1 MNAKIKK
8 FGFPLPI
15 AGASGGSK
23 SPSVPREDPDNLQS
37 SAYVNIIDLIGEG
50 QIGGLV
56 DNVDG
61 DSLTEKE
68 KSIFFDGTRL
78 RHTNGELNFANV
90 SWAERVGLQR
100 QDYIEGFGEGVET
113 PFYKNVQLK
122 SGIPSAFT
130 VSNPNADR
138 VRIIL
143 AVNSLLSTDRSS
155 GDTYGTS
162 VEFQIKLSVNNGPYE
177 ILANKK
183 ITGKTTSRYQRSF
196 SFDLPKKKADGTP
209 ITAWSFQITRTT
221 PDSNSSYLQN
231 TTFFESYSEVELTKF
246 SYPNV
251 ALVATRFSSETF
263 SSIPKRE
270 YLVDGLLIKVPS
282 NRNKDGSYTGPWDGT
297 FKLESSSNPAWILY
311 DLLLSKRYGLGEYIT
326 PEMID
331 ESRLY
336 VIGQYCDQLVDDGF
350 GNKEPRY
357 TINCVINT
365 RVEAYDLIVDI
376 CSAFNGMAYWAGH
389 MVGFTIDAPGTPQ
402 MLFNNTNIVGDFS
415 YQGTSNK
422 DRHSVAVVTWNDP
435 NDDYKQVPEVVED
448 PELIERYGIRK
459 TEVMAFGCTSRGQ
472 AARYGRWLLYS
483 EHQQS
488 ETITFNVGIDA
499 ALLLPGDL
507 IYVQDRDRAGKRFGG
522 RLLDCTAKQ
531 AVLDD
536 LVDFGEFTDLT
547 LVIRLEDGSLAER
560 VIASHTKKTVT
571 VSGHTK
577 EVTVVEWAEALTVM
591 PVKYALWIIKAA
603 ELQPVIAR
611 VVNVAQGEEKGTYNI
626 TAVPHNPNKYQ
637 SIENDLMLDVPPTS
651 ILNSRNQE
659 PPASVEIKSEIITT
673 QNVAKT
679 RLVISWK
686 EAKNAARYEVEWKR
700 NDGNW
705 VKLPQTTSLSIE
717 VEDVYAGAY
726 TARVVA
732 YNLFGARSYPKYST
746 STDVKGKV
754 GKPTNVLSLTTTPL
768 LFGMKLDW
776 VYPAGNSDLSHVVIE
791 VSDRADGSNP
801 RLLGNVSYP
810 TNTLTIQGL
819 QGGLDQWYRTKTVDK
834 SGNESDWSNFVK
846 GTTGNDPDQVLDL
859 ISGQIGESDLATEL
873 QGKIENSVTVS
884 EAAKIVADNAQ
895 TAATNAQTA
904 ATDAKTAASEAQKA
918 ASSAQTQASSA
929 QQIASEASATAANA
943 KNAADQAVTAATSAS
958 NVATTAKNAADTA
971 KAMADSASTAA
982 AKANTT
988 ATNAQTTADN
998 AAAAASKV
1006 ASDLTSSTNQL
1017 NQKIAD
1023 EANAR
1028 TTAISK
1034 LNDGL
1039 TTETSQR
1046 KSEDA
1051 ALLSNIET
1059 YKSSTNG
1066 TLSSL
1071 QTQINTNATN
1081 TSANTSKITSLDSRL
1096 TTNEG
1101 KTADAINAAAAA
1113 QQTANTAVI
1122 NSAATASALTSLKS
1136 ELSTGK
1142 GINNIIA
1149 PFSDP
1154 QELSPYVIGASRTV
1168 ALINSPM
1175 RINGKAYDVT
1185 FNAVA
1190 GSIYFGSS
1198 SVSTV
1203 NTAAAGVVSGGKR
1216 YMLSAYLKNIDPTKQ
1231 AEVYFTLHWFRRTS
1245 EGAYSATQTVLVNQ
1259 ATNNTRVTPSNEGG
1273 TVSCKA
1279 VTAPVDAV
1287 AFAIICAGNSV
1298 YNVAGS
1304 RILIDMLMLE
1314 EVVGV
1319 DVPAS
1324 TWTAGPTDLSAI
1336 KSALDANASAINNLK
1351 TRVTN
1356 AEGVITSQGDSITQ
1370 LNNSV
1375 TSINGELTKKADATA
1390 LNSLSNRVTTAEG
1403 QISSQGS
1410 AIVSLKNDLVA
1421 ANNAISTKADSS
1433 ALNSLDSKVTSIDG
1447 KVASNASA
1455 ITSLKSELSTGKGA
1469 NLLIA
1474 PYSDPQV
1481 VPYTLSNTGVEVSLV
1496 DSVLRTGKAYN
1507 FKNVTSNV
1515 GNYVYIG
1522 QYSNGKQAPVAVR
1535 GGSKLLFSFYAKS
1548 DVAGFIGR
1556 FALRVFNQS
1565 GANVQVVTLLWTSTQ
1580 AQNVSFTTDLVK
1592 YTLYLSSPIHADG
1605 VTASILLYTGGASS
1619 TSLTPAGAI
1628 LTMDKLM
1635 IEEYVGDNKEASPW
1649 VVGSADLNGIYN
1661 SLDASASA
1669 INNLTTRMANAEGS
1683 ITSQSNS
1690 ITSLRNDLATTN
1702 NVVSKKA
1709 DASALTSLDTKVTS
1723 IDGRVT
1729 NNTSAVTALQGRVT
1743 TVENGLSTKA
1753 DASALNNYYTKTE
1766 ADSAT
1771 SGAIDKFNSQLT
1783 IGGVNVVANS
1793 EAPRTSTAATN
1804 REYLLYERSAELKAF
1819 YDENLEKPITIS
1831 FEMSVPVAGPV
1842 QVYSS
1847 NGSAH
1852 QFVTSVNAVIVN
1864 QFAKYSVTVSP
1875 KAHTASTTVS
1885 TIEFYGTYGTGRIPT
1900 IRKLQIEAGTKATA
1914 WSPSPRDTKAAIDAN
1929 ASAIQTTQ
1937 TKVDNID
1944 GRLTTATDSITSLN
1958 SRMSAAEGNINS
1970 ANTAVGGL
1978 STRMTSAE
1986 GKITNQGDSIAA
1998 LQNSVSSIS
2007 GTLANKA
2014 DSSAV
2019 NNLTS
2024 RVETA
2029 EGKISSQSGQITSLS
2044 NSLDLTNS
2052 NLNDV
2057 NVLARLLSLGKPLRD
2072 DPTFKSTTGGL
2083 AAYALQSGSSFTRQA
2098 KSTDNPMDS
2107 AYEMLLRATTTLG
2120 SGWYPNNPTVNGGP
2134 NKAFLVKQVIKM
2146 PSGQKLAAFNNP
2158 LGAGGYVR
2166 ILGNAEGTGKFETYY
2181 SVIQCGPDA
2190 NTAIQGH
2197 FRVINSSNPPVPS
2210 ASNPVDVI
2218 LASYE
2223 VFDVTAVNDTI
2234 PKAYSNAIAANANA
2248 INTLSNT
2255 VSQQGNTITSHSNS
2269 ITQLNN
2275 SISSING
2282 ALSSKADASALQSL
2296 DSKVTLIDG
2305 KVTSNSSALTA
2316 LQSSFDGLP
2325 NQGVNLLGPEISNPV
2340 EKPTNWTSGLP
2351 FEIIQ
2356 SPDTV
2361 NVRAF
2366 QFTMPASSGNGT
2378 YFNIGGGQVPRQWLT
2393 EGKYIFSFVAKT
2405 VGGTPP
2411 HAIEWQLYN
2420 VDSTRLRFNITAT
2433 LTRYSGVFTVPA
2445 GGAAACMLLIGNPTG
2460 KPAGQVINIERMML
2474 ERQVGNNTT
2483 PSAWIAG
2490 SDPTGMILS
2499 TQAKATDLFNTATSQ
2514 NAATAGRVTSLESRM
2529 TTTEGNLNKK
2539 ADASALQNLDTKITN
2554 VDGKVTSNTNA
2565 ITALSSTL
2573 SNATSS
2579 ISMNAGNA
2587 QGDWTFF
2594 NTSGEY
2600 SIVAQADGQAGRV
2613 IQLGNNA
2620 GNDIVWMHPNNFIP
2634 FDATKT
2640 YRLRVRYRRRAGN
2653 GTIYVGVSQKTPD
2666 KALYV
2671 TTANALSGD
2680 MGSSNYVVNAHAPAI
2695 DEWQEIV
2702 AYIKGR
2708 SAGAASGSGSKTSP
2722 RTVSQQ
2728 AGFITP
2734 MFIANYSAQ
2743 TGIVELDYLILEDAE
2758 AIVANDANASAI
2770 SALDTKVSEV
2780 DGRLTTATNS
2790 ITSLNS
2796 RMSAAEGN
2804 ISAANSALSGLSTRM
2819 TAAENGLTNQSNAI
2833 TNLSNSLT
2841 VTTNTANAALP
2852 KIQGGTGA
2860 AKLFRGVLV
2869 WQQNGANLTGNI
2881 VIQTPITFT
2890 GKMFRLSLTG
2900 YNYLA
2905 AKNEINLN
2913 IGGYAYSGTS
2923 LLQHGV
2929 VNSGTMPIR
2938 VRMGIRNGTV
2948 VVILT
2953 SQAPGAYWQ
2962 YPKFNID
2969 AEIGYTTP
2977 PDSWSEGW
2985 SASFMAEADLA
2996 SNGISAIIEPSLLDI
3011 STTLNATASA
3021 ISNLTNTVSQ
3031 QGDTITSHSNSITTL
3046 TNKITNNDLSNLVL
3060 NPDFVDPKSD
3070 WTSGVIVDA
3079 TDAAP
3084 NPPSAKALRLNNRD
3098 SYYGPF
3104 VKCNVGDMFYV
3115 SAWFATPNTSA
3126 TASAV
3131 LGFNTRNSAGTY
3143 TWYSVAIKSTD
3154 KNAWGMVEGYFTVPN
3169 GMVDIRP
3176 WLQVSIAASEAAGQQ
3191 WHVTNIQVRNITGNK
3206 KLATDLQATSSALST
3221 LDSKVTNID
3230 GRVTSAS
3237 NNIVSLNNSVTNI
3250 NATLAQKADATALN
3264 SLSNRV
3270 TNAEGNI
3277 TSQGNSITS
3286 LTNSLAVS
3294 GKGGTNLL
3302 IKSNVVGLYDGVSYP
3317 HHTYKLGE
3325 DWEIGAKY
3333 TLIWCAEH
3341 KRGTGDNNSYLAVY
3355 AGGGSQTLQSIVNT
3369 DGKVISKVTFVK
3381 NSAVASGPIIHFYMI
3396 NRPTADKGTIG
3407 TVYWAVLVKG
3417 DVLTTDAWI
3426 PSPYDYIPDS
3436 NANAAAITNLTNT
3449 VTQQGNTLT
3458 SHTNSITSLNNSIT
3472 SINGILNTK
3481 ANTSAVSDLDSR
3493 VTDAEG
3499 KITANTSSIT
3509 SLTANLKSTSNGITM
3524 SASIDVDPDSEWI
3537 YWTKNGE
3544 VARADDTT
3552 ALGGKVYRFGNNAG
3566 NDHVNA
3572 RSKAKLPFDQN
3583 KTYRIRARYR
3593 RVSGTGTIYC
3603 AVFGIAK
3610 DGVSHVNSSNTVT
3623 TDAGSSNYFV
3633 SNQAPA
3639 LNVWQ
3644 EVTAYVK
3651 GRAAGAATGGW
3662 TLDNPRQLPN
3672 ATAFISVQFLANYS
3686 NAAGITELDYLI
3698 IEDADAIAANDATAK
3713 ALSSLDTR
3721 VTTAEGK
3728 ITSQGNSIT
3737 QLNNSITTINGT
3749 LATKA
3754 DSSALTNLA
3763 NRVTTT
3769 EGAITSQGSS
3779 ITSLNASVNGLLKD
3793 VAVSDTRSTNQP
3805 PSWYW
3810 SNYPLRIVRE
3820 FKQASV
3826 LGLTG
3831 MGTYV
3836 SLETYVYW
3844 TDASGGPIIQI
3855 ARGTD
3860 SKLTAERRSTSTS
3873 TWGSWTQDIKT
3884 LTDGLANKA
3893 EASALSSLD
3902 AKVSTIDGKV
3912 STQATSITNLQT
3924 TVGGHTASIQSQQQ
3938 SIDGL
3943 KSRATLK
3950 LQSGN
3955 LIGGVGIENDS
3966 KTVDFIIQANKFA
3979 IAPPSDAAAGSVAP
3993 KYAFVYQPT
4002 ATTLPNGTV
4011 VPAGLYLDN
4020 ASIGY
4025 INAEK
4030 INASSLSALSANLG
4044 TLTTLKDPTKP
4055 NGARMVMTGSLTT
4068 VYDDNNVARIRLGIW

>member
-1 MNAKIKK
+1 MAIVKGAKKGKGEARKPVVAPDSAQSKTYIKILY
-8 FGFPLPI
+8 GL
-15 AGASGGSK
+15 
-23 SPSVPREDPDNLQS
+23 
-37 SAYVNIIDLIGEG
+37 GEG
-50 QIGGLV
+50 EIEGLA
-56 DNVDG
+56 NG
-61 DSLTEKE
+61 NQ
-68 KSIFFDGTRL
+68 SIFLEGTPLQDANGNLNYSNVKLDFRKG
-78 RHTNGELNFANV
+78 TND
-90 SWAERVGLQR
+90 
-100 QDYIEGFGEGVET
+100 QDYIEGFPSVESET
-113 PFYKNVQLK
+113 AVDVELK
-122 SGIPSAFT
+122 SGAPWVRAF
-130 VSNPNADR
+130 NNIDLDA
-138 VRIIL
+138 VRIRL
-143 AVNSLLSTDRSS
+143 KWGPLRQQDSSTGDVS
-155 GDTYGTS
+155 GITIEYAIDIQTDGGAWTEVLKTKISDKTS
-162 VEFQIKLSVNNGPYE
+162 ANYE
-177 ILANKK
+177 RAHRI
-183 ITGKTTSRYQRSF
+183 
-196 SFDLPKKKADGTP
+196 DLPKADSGWLIRVRRITP
-209 ITAWSFQITRTT
+209 
-221 PDSNSSYLQN
+221 NS
-231 TTFFESYSEVELTKF
+231 TSEFVSDKMYVEAFTEVVDAKLR
-246 SYPNV
+246 YPNT
-251 ALVATRFSSETF
+251 ALLGLQYDAETF
-263 SSIPKRE
+263 GNVAKLAVDLKGRLL
-270 YLVDGLLIKVPS
+270 LVPT
-282 NRNKDGSYTGPWDGT
+282 NYNPQTRQYTGIWDGT
-297 FKLESSSNPAWILY
+297 FKRAYTNNPAWIYY
-311 DLLLSKRYGLGEYIT
+311 DLCTNDRYGLGNRLT
-326 PEMID
+326 PFMID
-331 ESRLY
+331 KWSLYRLA
-336 VIGQYCDQLVDDGF
+336 QYCDQSVSDGL
-350 GNKEPRY
+350 GGQEPRFTCNVY
-357 TINCVINT
+357 IQNA
-365 RVEAYDLIVDI
+365 ED
-376 CSAFNGMAYWAGH
+376 AFSILMKLAG
-389 MVGFTIDAPGTPQ
+389 VFRAIAFWD
-402 MLFNNTNIVGDFS
+402 
-415 YQGTSNK
+415 GTSIICDADIPQDTYFTYTRANVVGGVFEYSGTRAR
-422 DRHSVAVVTWNDP
+422 DRHNVVKVAWDNP
-435 NDDYKQVPEVVED
+435 ANHY
-448 PELIERYGIRK
+448 K
-459 TEVMAFGCTSRGQ
+459 TEYEFVRDENAIAESGQVRILELDAWGCTSRGQ
-472 AARYGRWLLYS
+472 AQRAGHWALKS
-483 EHQQS
+483 EQK
-488 ETITFNVGIDA
+488 ETRTVSFKVGLDGHIP
-499 ALLLPGDL
+499 LPGRVIEIADELFAGRANGGRVSKISADL
-507 IYVQDRDRAGKRFGG
+507 KSITIDRD
-522 RLLDCTAKQ
+522 D
-531 AVLDD
+531 
-536 LVDFGEFTDLT
+536 
-547 LVIRLEDGSLAER
+547 
-560 VIASHTKKTVT
+560 VIA
-571 VSGHTK
+571 
-577 EVTVVEWAEALTVM
+577 
-591 PVKYALWIIKAA
+591 KA
-603 ELQPVIAR
+603 
-611 VVNVAQGEEKGTYNI
+611 G
-626 TAVPHNPNKYQ
+626 
-637 SIENDLMLDVPPTS
+637 D
-651 ILNSRNQE
+651 
-659 PPASVEIKSEIITT
+659 
-673 QNVAKT
+673 
-679 RLVISWK
+679 RLVINGENGKAQTRIVQSISGRVITVTLPFDENSIAVQNVWVLDAQDLATMKFRVISISQEEKHQFSITALQYNPQKFDEIDNGAFFEDAPISIINPSIQEPVKDVLITTESRVDQGINITTMIVSWMQ
-686 EAKNAARYEVEWKR
+686 AKGAVKYLVEWRKD
-700 NDGNW
+700 DGSW
-705 VKLPQTTSLSIE
+705 IRLPQTGNNSVE
-717 VEDVYAGAY
+717 VPGVYSGQY
-726 TARVVA
+726 QARVTAISAFEIASLPV
-732 YNLFGARSYPKYST
+732 T
-746 STDVKGKV
+746 S
-754 GKPTNVLSLTTTPL
+754 SLTEITGKQGLPPKIAFIRATGI

-776 VYPAGNSDLSHVVIE
+776 GFPPTGAKDTAYTEIE
-791 VSDRADGSNP
+791 VSPDGINNIAQ
-801 RLLGNVSYP
+801 LGLFAYP
-810 TNTLTIQGL
+810 TTTTTIQGL
-819 QGGLDQWYRTKTVDK
+819 QPNLRQFYRGRLIDRI
-834 SGNESDWSNFVK
+834 GNVGPWSEWVN
-846 GTTGNDPDQVLDL
+846 GTTTADPEAVLDL
-859 ISGQIGESDLATEL
+859 ISGHINESDLAQEL
-873 QGKIENSVTVS
+873 QGKIENSVDVS
-884 EAAKIVADNAQ
+884 EAAQAAANNAQAVASSAQ
-895 TAATNAQTA
+895 TAANNAQA
-904 ATDAKTAASEAQKA
+904 VASEAKTAASSAQSA
-918 ASSAQTQASSA
+918 ATTAQTQASSA
-929 QQIASEASATAANA
+929 QKIANDASVIATNA
-943 KNAADQAVTAATSAS
+943 KNTADQAAEDASSAI
-958 NVATTAKNAADTA
+958 
-971 KAMADSASTAA
+971 TAA
-982 AKANTT
+982 AEAKTTATNANTT
-988 ATNAQTTADN
+988 ATNAQTTANN
-998 AAAAASKV
+998 ASSAASKV
-1006 ASDLTSSTNQL
+1006 ASDLTTSTNQL
-1017 NQKIAD
+1017 NKKIAD
-1023 EANAR
+1023 ETDAR
-1028 TTAISK
+1028 TAAISK

-1051 ALLSNIET
+1051 ALLNNIET

-1081 TSANTSKITSLDSRL
+1081 TSANTSKISSLDSRL

-1101 KTADAINAAAAA
+1101 KTADAINAAATA
-1113 QQTANTAVI
+1113 QQTANTAVT
-1122 NSAATASALTSLKS
+1122 NAAAAASAVTALKS

-1154 QELSPYVIGASRTV
+1154 QELSPYIIGASRTV
-1168 ALINSPM
+1168 ALVKSPM
-1175 RINGKAYDVT
+1175 RIKGNAYDVT

-1198 SVSTV
+1198 SLATV
-1203 NTAAAGVVSGGKR
+1203 NTAAAGIVSGGKR
-1216 YMLSAYLKNIDPTKQ
+1216 YMLSAYLKNLDATKQ
-1231 AEVYFTLHWFRRTS
+1231 ADVYFTLHWFKRAADGTFTS
-1245 EGAYSATQTVLVNQ
+1245 SQSVLLNQ
-1259 ATNNTRVTPSNEGG
+1259 STNNTRVTPSNDGG
-1273 TVSCKA
+1273 TISCKA
-1279 VTAPVDAV
+1279 VAAPPDAV
-1287 AFAIICAGNSV
+1287 AFAVICSGNGV

-1336 KSALDANASAINNLK
+1336 KSALDANASAISK
-1351 TRVTN
+1351 IDTRVTN
-1356 AEGVITSQGDSITQ
+1356 AEGTISSQGNSITQ

-1390 LNSLSNRVTTAEG
+1390 LNALTNRVSTAEG
-1403 QISSQGS
+1403 TISSQGNS
-1410 AIVSLKNDLVA
+1410 ITSLRNDL
-1421 ANNAISTKADSS
+1421 NATNDKVSSKADSS

-1447 KVASNASA
+1447 
-1455 ITSLKSELSTGKGA
+1455 
-1469 NLLIA
+1469 
-1474 PYSDPQV
+1474 
-1481 VPYTLSNTGVEVSLV
+1481 
-1496 DSVLRTGKAYN
+1496 R
-1507 FKNVTSNV
+1507 VTSNT
-1515 GNYVYIG
+1515 
-1522 QYSNGKQAPVAVR
+1522 SAVTSLQGR
-1535 GGSKLLFSFYAKS
+1535 VST
-1548 DVAGFIGR
+1548 VEAG
-1556 FALRVFNQS
+1556 
-1565 GANVQVVTLLWTSTQ
+1565 
-1580 AQNVSFTTDLVK
+1580 
-1592 YTLYLSSPIHADG
+1592 LSS
-1605 VTASILLYTGGASS
+1605 
-1619 TSLTPAGAI
+1619 
-1628 LTMDKLM
+1628 
-1635 IEEYVGDNKEASPW
+1635 
-1649 VVGSADLNGIYN
+1649 
-1661 SLDASASA
+1661 
-1669 INNLTTRMANAEGS
+1669 
-1683 ITSQSNS
+1683 
-1690 ITSLRNDLATTN
+1690 
-1702 NVVSKKA
+1702 KA
-1709 DASALTSLDTKVTS
+1709 DASALS
-1723 IDGRVT
+1723 
-1729 NNTSAVTALQGRVT
+1729 
-1743 TVENGLSTKA
+1743 
-1753 DASALNNYYTKTE
+1753 NYYTKTE
-1766 ADSAT
+1766 ADAAT
-1771 SGAIDKFNSQLT
+1771 SGAINSFNSQLT

-1804 REYLLYERSAELKAF
+1804 KEYLLYERSAELKAF
-1819 YDENLEKPITIS
+1819 YDENLDKPITIS
-1831 FEMSVPVAGPV
+1831 FEMSVPVVGSV

-1852 QFVTSVNAVIVN
+1852 TFATNVNAVIAN
-1864 QFAKYSVTVSP
+1864 QFIKYAVTVTP

-1944 GRLTTATDSITSLN
+1944 GRLTTATDSITSLG
-1958 SRMSAAEGNINS
+1958 SRMTTAEGNITGTN
-1970 ANTAVGGL
+1970 NAVNGL
-1978 STRMTSAE
+1978 STRMATAE
-1986 GKITNQGDSIAA
+1986 GKITNQSDSITS
-1998 LQNSVSSIS
+1998 LQNSVSSINS
-2007 GTLANKA
+2007 TLANKA

-2019 NNLTS
+2019 SNLTS
-2024 RVETA
+2024 RVTAA
-2029 EGKISSQSGQITSLS
+2029 EGNITSQSGQIATLN
-2044 NSLDLTNS
+2044 NSLTTTN
-2052 NLNDV
+2052 NTLNDV
-2057 NVLARLLSLGKPLRD
+2057 NALARLLSLGKPLRD
-2072 DPTFKSTTGGL
+2072 DPTFKTTSSGGL
-2083 AAYALQSGSSFTRQA
+2083 SAYVFPAGTSWVKQA
-2098 KSTDNPMDS
+2098 KSTDNPTDS
-2107 AYEMLLRATTTLG
+2107 TSEMLIRATQALG
-2120 SGWYPNNPTVNGGP
+2120 GGWYPTAPTLVLTA
-2134 NKAFLVKQVIKM
+2134 NKTFLIKQIIKM
-2146 PSGQKLAAFNNP
+2146 PVGTKLLAVGNAT
-2158 LGAGGYVR
+2158 GTGGYIK
-2166 ILGNAEGTGKFETYY
+2166 ILGNDLGTGKFETYY
-2181 SVIQCGPDA
+2181 TVVQGGTDVA
-2190 NTAIQGH
+2190 NTIQGH
-2197 FRVINSSNPPVPS
+2197 NRVVNAANPPVPS
-2210 ASNPVDVI
+2210 TTSPVDVI

-2234 PKAYSNAIAANANA
+2234 PKAYSDSIAANASA
-2248 INTLSNT
+2248 ISNLT
-2255 VSQQGNTITSHSNS
+2255 NSVTQQGNTITSHSNS

-2275 SISSING
+2275 SITSING
-2282 ALSSKADASALQSL
+2282 SLSNKADASALQSL

-2340 EKPTNWTSGLP
+2340 EKPNWISGLP
-2351 FEIIQ
+2351 FEVIQ

-2366 QFTMPASSGNGT
+2366 QFTMPANASSGT

-2393 EGKYIFSFVAKT
+2393 EGTYIFSFVAKT

-2411 HAIEWQLYN
+2411 YPIDWVMYN
-2420 VDSTRLRFNITAT
+2420 VSTARQRFNITET
-2433 LTRYSGVFTVPA
+2433 LTRYSAVFTVPA
-2445 GGAAACMLLIGNPTG
+2445 GGAAACMLLYGNPAG

-2474 ERQVGNNTT
+2474 ERQVGTNTT
-2483 PSAWIAG
+2483 PSTWIAG
-2490 SDPTGMILS
+2490 SDPTGMIIS
-2499 TQAKATDLFNTATSQ
+2499 TQAKATDLFNTATNQ
-2514 NAATAGRVTSLESRM
+2514 NSATANRVTSLESRM
-2529 TTTEGNLNKK
+2529 TTTEGNLTKK
-2539 ADASALQNLDTKITN
+2539 ADASALQNLDTKVSNI
-2554 VDGKVTSNTNA
+2554 DGKVTSNTNA

-2587 QGDWTFF
+2587 LADWTFF
-2594 NTSGEY
+2594 NTLGEY

-2640 YRLRVRYRRRAGN
+2640 YRLRARYRRRAGT
-2653 GTIYVGVSQKTPD
+2653 GTIYLGVSQKTPD
-2666 KALYV
+2666 KAQYV
-2671 TTANALSGD
+2671 TTANALSND

-2758 AIVANDANASAI
+2758 AIAGNDANATAI
-2770 SALDTKVSEV
+2770 STLDTKVSDI

-2790 ITSLNS
+2790 ITSLGS
-2796 RMSAAEGN
+2796 RMNTAEGN
-2804 ISAANSALSGLSTRM
+2804 ISAANTALSGLSTRM
-2819 TAAENGLTNQSNAI
+2819 TSAENSLTNQSNAI

-2841 VTTNTANAALP
+2841 ATTNTANAALP

-2869 WQQNGANLTGNI
+2869 WQQNGVNLTGNI

-2890 GKMFRLSLTG
+2890 NKMFRLALSG

-2905 AKNEINLN
+2905 GKNEINLN
-2913 IGGYAYSGTS
+2913 IGGYAYTGTS

-2938 VRMGIRNGTV
+2938 VRMGVRNGTV
-2948 VVILT
+2948 VIILT

-2962 YPKFNID
+2962 YPKFNLD

-2977 PDSWSEGW
+2977 PDDWINGW
-2985 SASFMAEADLA
+2985 SASLVAEADLV

-3031 QGDTITSHSNSITTL
+3031 QGNTITSQSNSITTL

-3084 NPPSAKALRLNNRD
+3084 NPPSPKALRLNNRD

-3115 SAWFATPNTSA
+3115 SAWFATPNTSVI
-3126 TASAV
+3126 ASAV

-3143 TWYSVAIKSTD
+3143 TWYSVAVKSTD

-3169 GMVDIRP
+3169 GMVEIRP

-3458 SHTNSITSLNNSIT
+3458 SHTNSITSLDNSIT

-3593 RVSGTGTIYC
+3593 RVSGTGTVYC

-3644 EVTAYVK
+3644 EVTVYVK

-3672 ATAFISVQFLANYS
+3672 ATAFISVQFLANYP

-3749 LATKA
+3749 LSSKA

-3763 NRVTTT
+3763 NRVTTA
-3769 EGAITSQGSS
+3769 ENSITSQGSS
-3779 ITSLNASVNGLLKD
+3779 ITSLNSSVSGILKD
-3793 VAVSDTRSTNQP
+3793 IEVTDTRSTNQP

-3810 SNYPLRIVRE
+3810 SNYPKRIVRE
-3820 FKQASV
+3820 FKQASTI
-3826 LGLTG
+3826 GLSG

-3836 SLETYVYW
+3836 SLETYVYYS
-3844 TDASGGPIIQI
+3844 DATGGPIIQI

-3873 TWGSWTQDIKT
+3873 TWGTWVQDIKAIS
-3884 LTDGLANKA
+3884 DGLANKA

-3902 AKVSTIDGKV
+3902 SKVSVIDGKV
-3912 STQATSITNLQT
+3912 STQASSITTLQT
-3924 TVGGHTASIQSQQQ
+3924 TVGGNTASIQSQQQ

-3943 KSRATLK
+3943 KARATLK

-3955 LIGGVGIENDS
+3955 LVGGVGIENDS
-3966 KTVDFIIQANKFA
+3966 KTVDFIIQANRFA
-3979 IAPPSDAAAGSVAP
+3979 IGAPSDVTGTVTP
-3993 KYAFVYQPT
+3993 KYAFAYQSTP
-4002 ATTLPNGTV
+4002 TTLPNGTV
-4011 VPAGLYLDN
+4011 IPAGLYLDN

-4025 INAEK
+4025 INASR
-4030 INASSLSALSANLG
+4030 IWADNLSAISADLG
-4044 TLTTLKDPTKP
+4044 TIKVKNANIEDGAIDTLKIKDEAVTVPIGVKAIDVKTITTFAGGVTSGQPNNDFNNHLAAWENHIGTLLQVTLNRSGGKVRLDASVNICTPTF
-4055 NGARMVMTGSLTT
+4055 GAFSVSDGRGNPIAANDRAMASFYISIYKNGSLIGRGSLGANIETGNINVNFNGT
-4068 VYDDNNVARIRLGIW
+4068 AVIVSAIDDNSTIGNVTYTLKAGFARQEGVNIPLNVESRSNFMITSRTLSVIEMKK

>member
-1 MNAKIKK
+1 MAIVKGAKKGKGEARKPVVAPDSAQSKTYIKILY
-8 FGFPLPI
+8 GL
-15 AGASGGSK
+15 
-23 SPSVPREDPDNLQS
+23 
-37 SAYVNIIDLIGEG
+37 GEG
-50 QIGGLV
+50 EIEGLA
-56 DNVDG
+56 NG
-61 DSLTEKE
+61 NQ
-68 KSIFFDGTRL
+68 SIFLEGTPLQDANGNLNYSNVKLDFRKG
-78 RHTNGELNFANV
+78 TND
-90 SWAERVGLQR
+90 
-100 QDYIEGFGEGVET
+100 QDYIEGFPSVESET
-113 PFYKNVQLK
+113 AVDVELK
-122 SGIPSAFT
+122 SGAPWVRAF
-130 VSNPNADR
+130 NNIDLDA
-138 VRIIL
+138 VRIRL
-143 AVNSLLSTDRSS
+143 KWGPLRQQDSSTGDVS
-155 GDTYGTS
+155 GITIEYAIDIQTDGGAWTEVLKTKISDKTS
-162 VEFQIKLSVNNGPYE
+162 ANYE
-177 ILANKK
+177 RAHRI
-183 ITGKTTSRYQRSF
+183 
-196 SFDLPKKKADGTP
+196 DLPKADSGWLIRVRRITP
-209 ITAWSFQITRTT
+209 
-221 PDSNSSYLQN
+221 NS
-231 TTFFESYSEVELTKF
+231 TSEFVSDKMYVEAFTEVVDAKLR
-246 SYPNV
+246 YPNT
-251 ALVATRFSSETF
+251 ALLGLQYDAETF
-263 SSIPKRE
+263 GNVAKLAVDLKGRLL
-270 YLVDGLLIKVPS
+270 LVPT
-282 NRNKDGSYTGPWDGT
+282 NYNPQTRQYTGIWDGT
-297 FKLESSSNPAWILY
+297 FKRAYTNNPAWIYY
-311 DLLLSKRYGLGEYIT
+311 DLCTNDRYGLGNRLT
-326 PEMID
+326 PFMID
-331 ESRLY
+331 KWSLYRLA
-336 VIGQYCDQLVDDGF
+336 QYCDQSVSDGL
-350 GNKEPRY
+350 GGQEPRFTCNVY
-357 TINCVINT
+357 IQNA
-365 RVEAYDLIVDI
+365 ED
-376 CSAFNGMAYWAGH
+376 AFSILMKLAG
-389 MVGFTIDAPGTPQ
+389 VFRAIAFWD
-402 MLFNNTNIVGDFS
+402 
-415 YQGTSNK
+415 GTSIICDADIPQDTYFTYTRANVVGGVFEYSGTRAR
-422 DRHSVAVVTWNDP
+422 DRHNVVKVAWDNP
-435 NDDYKQVPEVVED
+435 ANHY
-448 PELIERYGIRK
+448 K
-459 TEVMAFGCTSRGQ
+459 TEYEFVRDENAIAESGQVRILELDAWGCTSRGQ
-472 AARYGRWLLYS
+472 AQRAGHWALKS
-483 EHQQS
+483 EQK
-488 ETITFNVGIDA
+488 ETRTVSFKVGLDGHIP
-499 ALLLPGDL
+499 LPGRVIEIADELFAGRANGGRVSKISADL
-507 IYVQDRDRAGKRFGG
+507 KSITIDRD
-522 RLLDCTAKQ
+522 D
-531 AVLDD
+531 
-536 LVDFGEFTDLT
+536 
-547 LVIRLEDGSLAER
+547 
-560 VIASHTKKTVT
+560 VIA
-571 VSGHTK
+571 
-577 EVTVVEWAEALTVM
+577 
-591 PVKYALWIIKAA
+591 KA
-603 ELQPVIAR
+603 
-611 VVNVAQGEEKGTYNI
+611 G
-626 TAVPHNPNKYQ
+626 
-637 SIENDLMLDVPPTS
+637 D
-651 ILNSRNQE
+651 
-659 PPASVEIKSEIITT
+659 
-673 QNVAKT
+673 
-679 RLVISWK
+679 RLVINGENGKAQTRIVQSISGRVITVTLPFDENSIAVQNVWVLDAQDLATMKFRVISISQEEKHQFSITALQYNPQKFDEIDNGAFFEDAPISIINPSIQEPVKDVLITTESRVDQGINITTMIVSWMQ
-686 EAKNAARYEVEWKR
+686 AKGAVKYLVEWRKD
-700 NDGNW
+700 DGSW
-705 VKLPQTTSLSIE
+705 IRLPQTGNNSVE
-717 VEDVYAGAY
+717 VPGVYSGQY
-726 TARVVA
+726 QARVTAISAFEIASLPV
-732 YNLFGARSYPKYST
+732 T
-746 STDVKGKV
+746 S
-754 GKPTNVLSLTTTPL
+754 SLTEITGKQGLPPKIAFIRATGI

-776 VYPAGNSDLSHVVIE
+776 GFPPTGAKDTAYTEIE
-791 VSDRADGSNP
+791 VSPDGINNIAQ
-801 RLLGNVSYP
+801 LGLFAYP
-810 TNTLTIQGL
+810 TTTTTIQGL
-819 QGGLDQWYRTKTVDK
+819 QPNLRQFYRGRLIDRI
-834 SGNESDWSNFVK
+834 GNVGPWSEWVN
-846 GTTGNDPDQVLDL
+846 GTTTADPEAVLDL
-859 ISGQIGESDLATEL
+859 ISGHINESDLAQEL
-873 QGKIENSVTVS
+873 QGKIENSVDVS
-884 EAAKIVADNAQ
+884 EAAQAAANNAQAVASSAQ
-895 TAATNAQTA
+895 TAANNAQA
-904 ATDAKTAASEAQKA
+904 VASEAKTAASSAQSA
-918 ASSAQTQASSA
+918 ATTAQTQASSA
-929 QQIASEASATAANA
+929 QKIANDASVIATNA
-943 KNAADQAVTAATSAS
+943 KNTADQAAEDASSAI
-958 NVATTAKNAADTA
+958 
-971 KAMADSASTAA
+971 TAA
-982 AKANTT
+982 AEAKTTATNANTT
-988 ATNAQTTADN
+988 ATNAQTTANN
-998 AAAAASKV
+998 ASSAASKV
-1006 ASDLTSSTNQL
+1006 ASDLTTSTNQL
-1017 NQKIAD
+1017 NKKIAD
-1023 EANAR
+1023 ETDAR
-1028 TTAISK
+1028 TAAISK

-1051 ALLSNIET
+1051 ALLNNIET

-1081 TSANTSKITSLDSRL
+1081 TSANTSKISSLDSRL

-1101 KTADAINAAAAA
+1101 KTADAINAAATA
-1113 QQTANTAVI
+1113 QQTANTAVT
-1122 NSAATASALTSLKS
+1122 NAAAAASAVTSLKS

-1154 QELSPYVIGASRTV
+1154 QELSPYIIGASRTV
-1168 ALINSPM
+1168 ALVKSPM
-1175 RINGKAYDVT
+1175 RIKGNAYDVT

-1198 SVSTV
+1198 SLATV

-1216 YMLSAYLKNIDPTKQ
+1216 YMLSAYLKNLDATKQ
-1231 AEVYFTLHWFRRTS
+1231 ADVYFTLHWFKRAANGTFTAS
-1245 EGAYSATQTVLVNQ
+1245 QSVLLNQ
-1259 ATNNTRVTPSNEGG
+1259 ATNNTRVTPSNDGG
-1273 TVSCKA
+1273 TISCKA
-1279 VTAPVDAV
+1279 VAAPPDAV
-1287 AFAIICAGNSV
+1287 AFAVICSGNGV

-1336 KSALDANASAINNLK
+1336 KSALDANASAISK
-1351 TRVTN
+1351 IDTRVTN
-1356 AEGVITSQGDSITQ
+1356 AEGTITSQGNSITQ

-1390 LNSLSNRVTTAEG
+1390 LNALTNRVSTAEG
-1403 QISSQGS
+1403 TITSQGNS
-1410 AIVSLKNDLVA
+1410 ITSLRNDL
-1421 ANNAISTKADSS
+1421 NATNDKVSSKADSS

-1447 KVASNASA
+1447 
-1455 ITSLKSELSTGKGA
+1455 
-1469 NLLIA
+1469 
-1474 PYSDPQV
+1474 
-1481 VPYTLSNTGVEVSLV
+1481 
-1496 DSVLRTGKAYN
+1496 R
-1507 FKNVTSNV
+1507 VTS
-1515 GNYVYIG
+1515 
-1522 QYSNGKQAPVAVR
+1522 
-1535 GGSKLLFSFYAKS
+1535 
-1548 DVAGFIGR
+1548 
-1556 FALRVFNQS
+1556 
-1565 GANVQVVTLLWTSTQ
+1565 
-1580 AQNVSFTTDLVK
+1580 
-1592 YTLYLSSPIHADG
+1592 
-1605 VTASILLYTGGASS
+1605 
-1619 TSLTPAGAI
+1619 
-1628 LTMDKLM
+1628 
-1635 IEEYVGDNKEASPW
+1635 
-1649 VVGSADLNGIYN
+1649 
-1661 SLDASASA
+1661 
-1669 INNLTTRMANAEGS
+1669 
-1683 ITSQSNS
+1683 
-1690 ITSLRNDLATTN
+1690 
-1702 NVVSKKA
+1702 
-1709 DASALTSLDTKVTS
+1709 
-1723 IDGRVT
+1723 
-1729 NNTSAVTALQGRVT
+1729 NTSAVTSLQGRVS
-1743 TVENGLSTKA
+1743 TVEGGLSSKA

-1804 REYLLYERSAELKAF
+1804 KEYLLYERSAELKTF

-1852 QFVTSVNAVIVN
+1852 QFVTSVNAIIVN

-1958 SRMSAAEGNINS
+1958 SRMSTAEGNINS
-1970 ANTAVGGL
+1970 TNTAVGGL
-1978 STRMTSAE
+1978 STRMATAE
-1986 GKITNQGDSIAA
+1986 GKITNQSDSIAS
-1998 LQNSVSSIS
+1998 LQNSVTSIN

-2044 NSLDLTNS
+2044 NSLDLTSS

-2072 DPTFKSTTGGL
+2072 DPTFKTTSAGGL
-2083 AAYALQSGSSFTRQA
+2083 SAYNFPAGTSWIKQA
-2098 KSTDNPMDS
+2098 KSTDNPTGS
-2107 AYEMLLRATTTLG
+2107 TNEMLIKATQALG
-2120 SGWYPNNPTVNGGP
+2120 GGWYPTSPTLVLTA
-2134 NKAFLVKQVIKM
+2134 NKTFLIKQIIKM
-2146 PSGQKLAAFNNP
+2146 PVGTKLQAIGNAT
-2158 LGAGGYVR
+2158 GTGGYIR
-2166 ILGNAEGTGKFETYY
+2166 ILGNDLGTGKFETYY
-2181 SVIQCGPDA
+2181 SVVQGGADLSGS
-2190 NTAIQGH
+2190 TIQGH
-2197 FRVINSSNPPVPS
+2197 FRVIAGTNPPVPTVD
-2210 ASNPVDVI
+2210 NPVFVI

-2234 PKAYSNAIAANANA
+2234 PKAYSDAIAANANA

-2255 VSQQGNTITSHSNS
+2255 VTQQGNTIASHSNS

-2275 SISSING
+2275 SITSING
-2282 ALSSKADASALQSL
+2282 ALSNKADASALQSL

-2393 EGKYIFSFVAKT
+2393 EGTYIFSFVAKT
-2405 VGGTPP
+2405 VGGTTP

-2539 ADASALQNLDTKITN
+2539 TDASALQNLDTKVTN

-2640 YRLRVRYRRRAGN
+2640 YRLRARYRRRAGT
-2653 GTIYVGVSQKTPD
+2653 GTIYLGVSQKTPD

-2758 AIVANDANASAI
+2758 AIVGNDANASAI

-2890 GKMFRLSLTG
+2890 NKMFRLSLTG

-2938 VRMGIRNGTV
+2938 VRMGVRNGTV

-2977 PDSWSEGW
+2977 PDSWADGW

-3206 KLATDLQATSSALST
+3206 KLATDLQATSSAVTDLT
-3221 LDSKVTNID
+3221 SKVTNID
-3230 GRVTSAS
+3230 GRLTSAS
-3237 NNIVSLNNSVTNI
+3237 NNIVTLNNSVTNI

-3270 TNAEGNI
+3270 TTAEGNI

-3294 GKGGTNLL
+3294 GKAGTNLL
-3302 IKSNVVGLYDGVSYP
+3302 IKSNVVGTYDGVSYP

-3325 DWEIGAKY
+3325 DWEVGATY

-3341 KRGTGDNNSYLAVY
+3341 KRGTGDTNSSLAVY
-3355 AGGGSQTLQSIVNT
+3355 AGGGSQHLQAVVNT
-3369 DGKVISKVTFVK
+3369 NGKVVSKVTFVK
-3381 NSAVASGPIIHFYMI
+3381 NSAVASGPIIHFYML
-3396 NRPTADKGTIG
+3396 NRPTADKGSVG

-3436 NANAAAITNLTNT
+3436 NANAAAIANLTNTVSQQGNTITSNSSSITSLTNQIGNTKSYSLVTFRNGSAVGMPKAAGVYTGNNTRLYGFGRGLNLIVFKNGDVESCTQYDTYGDIVSACNAIYAAIKALASGTYFAIVGTDNIGSVGNSNPNTDLRALLLASGAGDTYFRSWNWNALPIFVGRKDLDAGNGILGMFDSTVPNQWIEYPLSFVNGVPVGLGDSRTLTTQLDANASAISSLSNT
-3449 VTQQGNTLT
+3449 VTQQGKDIA
-3458 SHTNSITSLNNSIT
+3458 SHSSSITSLNNSIT
-3472 SINGILNTK
+3472 N
-3481 ANTSAVSDLDSR
+3481 
-3493 VTDAEG
+3493 
-3499 KITANTSSIT
+3499 
-3509 SLTANLKSTSNGITM
+3509 
-3524 SASIDVDPDSEWI
+3524 
-3537 YWTKNGE
+3537 
-3544 VARADDTT
+3544 
-3552 ALGGKVYRFGNNAG
+3552 
-3566 NDHVNA
+3566 
-3572 RSKAKLPFDQN
+3572 
-3583 KTYRIRARYR
+3583 
-3593 RVSGTGTIYC
+3593 
-3603 AVFGIAK
+3603 
-3610 DGVSHVNSSNTVT
+3610 
-3623 TDAGSSNYFV
+3623 
-3633 SNQAPA
+3633 
-3639 LNVWQ
+3639 
-3644 EVTAYVK
+3644 
-3651 GRAAGAATGGW
+3651 
-3662 TLDNPRQLPN
+3662 
-3672 ATAFISVQFLANYS
+3672 
-3686 NAAGITELDYLI
+3686 
-3698 IEDADAIAANDATAK
+3698 
-3713 ALSSLDTR
+3713 
-3721 VTTAEGK
+3721 
-3728 ITSQGNSIT
+3728 
-3737 QLNNSITTINGT
+3737 INGT

-3763 NRVTTT
+3763 NRVTTA
-3769 EGAITSQGSS
+3769 ENSITSQGSS
-3779 ITSLNASVNGLLKD
+3779 ITSLNSSVTGILKD
-3793 VAVSDTRSTNQP
+3793 IEVTDTRSTNQP

-3810 SNYPLRIVRE
+3810 SNYPKRIVRE
-3820 FKQASV
+3820 FKQASTI
-3826 LGLTG
+3826 GLSG

-3836 SLETYVYW
+3836 SLETYVYYS
-3844 TDASGGPIIQI
+3844 DATGGPIIQI

-3873 TWGSWTQDIKT
+3873 TWGTWVQDIKAIS
-3884 LTDGLANKA
+3884 DGLANKA

-3902 AKVSTIDGKV
+3902 SKVSVIDGKV
-3912 STQATSITNLQT
+3912 STQASSITTLQT
-3924 TVGGHTASIQSQQQ
+3924 TVGGNTASIQSQQQ

-3943 KSRATLK
+3943 KARATLK

-3955 LIGGVGIENDS
+3955 LVGGVGIENDS

-3979 IAPPSDAAAGSVAP
+3979 IGAPSTVSGSVTP
-3993 KYAFVYQPT
+3993 KYAFVYQST

-4011 VPAGLYLDN
+4011 IPAGLYLDS
-4020 ASIGY
+4020 ASISY
-4025 INAEK
+4025 INANK
-4030 INASSLSALSANLG
+4030 IYADSLSAISANLG
-4044 TLTTLKDPTKP
+4044 TFTSLADQSKP
-4055 NGARMVMTGSLTT
+4055 NGARTVISGERIE
-4068 VYDDNNVARIRLGIW
+4068 VYDENNVMRVRIGRW

>member
-1 MNAKIKK
+1 M
-8 FGFPLPI
+8 
-15 AGASGGSK
+15 AGAGGGGGGKGGSESDDDLESK
-23 SPSVPREDPDNLQS
+23 SFLSL
-37 SAYVNIIDLIGEG
+37 IDLLGEG

-56 DNVDG
+56 D
-61 DSLTEKE
+61 DSP
-68 KSIFFDGTRL
+68 KSIFLNDTPLVNAAGEYNFQNVTWAMLKGT
-78 RHTNGELNFANV
+78 
-90 SWAERVGLQR
+90 
-100 QDYIEGFGEGVET
+100 QDQPSLGEGFDTVESST
-113 PFYKNVQLK
+113 SVGQLITRD
-122 SGIPSAFT
+122 SPATFSIT
-130 VSNPNADR
+130 DPNADR
-138 VRIIL
+138 ARVIISTP
-143 AVNSLLSTDRSS
+143 SLISTTSR
-155 GDTYGTS
+155 GDIVGSS
-162 VEFQIKLSVNNGPYE
+162 VEYKFSISLNNSHFVE
-177 ILANKK
+177 IGKGK
-183 ITGKTTSRYQRSF
+183 ITGKTRSRYQRQYEYA
-196 SFDLPKKKADGTP
+196 LPKQTEDGTRVTMWTIKIERVSP
-209 ITAWSFQITRTT
+209 E
-221 PDSNSSYLQN
+221 SNESSTSNDIYLD
-231 TTFFESYSEVELTKF
+231 SYSVIIGSRL
-246 SYPNV
+246 SYPNSAV
-251 ALVATRFSSETF
+251 FGLSISSEQF
-263 SSIPKRE
+263 QSIPTRS
-270 YLVDGLLIKVPS
+270 YLVDGLLIRVPS
-282 NRNKDGSYTGPWDGT
+282 NYDYKTRKYEGTWNGT
-297 FKLESSSNPAWILY
+297 FKLAPSDNPAWILY
-311 DLLLSKRYGLGEYIT
+311 DVITNERYGLGQFVDPAYAN
-326 PEMID
+326 PA
-331 ESRLY
+331 RLY
-336 VIGQYCDQLVDDGF
+336 VIGQYCDEMVDDGF
-350 GNKEPRY
+350 GGKEPRF
-357 TINCVINT
+357 TLNTVINSISD
-365 RVEAYDLIVDI
+365 AYQLISDI
-376 CSAFNGMAYWAGH
+376 TSVFNGMAYWSGSQFGY
-389 MVGFTIDAPGTPQ
+389 MCDMPTQPT
-402 MLFNNTNIVGDFS
+402 MLYNA
-415 YQGTSNK
+415 SNVVNGEFVYSGASRK
-422 DRHSVAVVTWNDP
+422 DMHSVALITWNDP
-435 NDDYKQVPEVVED
+435 ERNYQRAVEYVED
-448 PELIERYGIRK
+448 PELIQRYGVRK
-459 TEVMAFGCTSRGQ
+459 AEITSFGCTSRGQ
-472 AARYGRWLLYS
+472 AHRIGKWLLYT
-483 EHQQS
+483 ERNQS
-488 ETITFNVGIDA
+488 RTISFKVGVDSSFV
-499 ALLLPGDL
+499 LPGDV
-507 IYVQDRDRAGKRFGG
+507 VQIADPNRSGKRMGG
-522 RLLDCTAKQ
+522 RLIGATATSATLDSEIILNENSSIMLRLASG
-531 AVLDD
+531 
-536 LVDFGEFTDLT
+536 DFVERNIKTIGTDLATGNSVINWDTALST
-547 LVIRLEDGSLAER
+547 LPTDNAVWIVKSPELEPQL
-560 VIASHTKKTVT
+560 
-571 VSGHTK
+571 
-577 EVTVVEWAEALTVM
+577 
-591 PVKYALWIIKAA
+591 
-603 ELQPVIAR
+603 AR
-611 VVNVAQGEEKGTYNI
+611 VVAIGDSEDAPGTYTI
-626 TAVPHNPNKYQ
+626 TTIAHNPSKFDFIESNIQLDSPNVTIISPSLIEATKNVEIIEEARIEQGITVRNMSINWEQVPNAVSYEVKYKKTEGNWFTLP
-637 SIENDLMLDVPPTS
+637 ITKGL
-651 ILNSRNQE
+651 
-659 PPASVEIKSEIITT
+659 SVEIENVYEGEYVAQVVAISSTGSRSPATYSIPTKVNGQASVLPKLGLFKATPAMFAIDLAWEYAPGTKGVDHVEIQMSLDNSLEANFALLGTYPDPMKAHQVTGLNLSDTRWFRARLVDKFGISGEWSDVVSAAPDIDPDKVLEVISGHIDESVLDTALQEKIDTSEQTANAAKDAASAAQGAASAAQNVANAAKDAAAT
-673 QNVAKT
+673 AKNTANLAQNVAK
-679 RLVISWK
+679 
-686 EAKNAARYEVEWKR
+686 EA
-700 NDGNW
+700 
-705 VKLPQTTSLSIE
+705 QS
-717 VEDVYAGAY
+717 
-726 TARVVA
+726 
-732 YNLFGARSYPKYST
+732 
-746 STDVKGKV
+746 
-754 GKPTNVLSLTTTPL
+754 
-768 LFGMKLDW
+768 
-776 VYPAGNSDLSHVVIE
+776 
-791 VSDRADGSNP
+791 
-801 RLLGNVSYP
+801 
-810 TNTLTIQGL
+810 
-819 QGGLDQWYRTKTVDK
+819 
-834 SGNESDWSNFVK
+834 
-846 GTTGNDPDQVLDL
+846 
-859 ISGQIGESDLATEL
+859 
-873 QGKIENSVTVS
+873 
-884 EAAKIVADNAQ
+884 
-895 TAATNAQTA
+895 TAATAQNQANA
-904 ATDAKTAASEAQKA
+904 AKT
-918 ASSAQTQASSA
+918 
-929 QQIASEASATAANA
+929 
-943 KNAADQAVTAATSAS
+943 AADQAVAASNQAKDTADKATSA
-958 NVATTAKNAADTA
+958 ATTAQT
-971 KAMADSASTAA
+971 MANSASTAA
-982 AKANTT
+982 AKANTA
-988 ATNAQTTADN
+988 ATNAQTTANN
-998 AAAAASKV
+998 AASAASKV
-1006 ASDLTSSTNQL
+1006 ASDLTTSTNQL

-1023 EANAR
+1023 EADAR
-1028 TTAISK
+1028 TVAISNLK
-1034 LNDGL
+1034 DGL
-1039 TTETSQR
+1039 TTETTQR

-1059 YKSSTNG
+1059 FKSSTKG
-1066 TLSSL
+1066 SLSSL
-1071 QTQINTNATN
+1071 QEQITTNATN
-1081 TSANTSKITSLDSRL
+1081 TDANAQKITSLDSRL

-1101 KTADAINAAAAA
+1101 KTAEA
-1113 QQTANTAVI
+1113 I
-1122 NSAATASALTSLKS
+1122 NSAATAQQTASTAVDKANAAANSVTALKS
-1136 ELSTGK
+1136 ELSSGK
-1142 GINNIIA
+1142 GINNIVA

-1154 QELSPYVIGASRTV
+1154 QELPALGGAGRTV
-1168 ALINSPM
+1168 ALVDSAL
-1175 RINGKAYDVT
+1175 RRNGKAYK
-1185 FNAVA
+1185 
-1190 GSIYFGSS
+1190 
-1198 SVSTV
+1198 VSF
-1203 NTAAAGVVSGGKR
+1203 TAAAH
-1216 YMLSAYLKNIDPTKQ
+1216 Y
-1231 AEVYFTLHWFRRTS
+1231 VYFGTAQAALAPSQMAMQVEAGRAYTFSAWLKALSTAVPSFRFNIMWFIRDPSTGNITTNAGIIFPQGQTDSYIAPNANGQRYS
-1245 EGAYSATQTVLVNQ
+1245 FRPVNSPANAIGATVYVVGNPSGPSAG
-1259 ATNNTRVTPSNEGG
+1259 E
-1273 TVSCKA
+1273 
-1279 VTAPVDAV
+1279 
-1287 AFAIICAGNSV
+1287 
-1298 YNVAGS
+1298 Y
-1304 RILIDMLMLE
+1304 LIDMLMLE
-1314 EVVGV
+1314 ESVGSEK
-1319 DVPAS
+1319 PAS
-1324 TWTAGPTDLSAI
+1324 TWTAGPADLNAI
-1336 KSALDANASAINNLK
+1336 KNALDTNAVAINNLT
-1351 TRVTN
+1351 TRVSN
-1356 AEGVITSQGDSITQ
+1356 DEGKITSQGNSITQ
-1370 LNNSV
+1370 LNNSIN
-1375 TSINGELTKKADATA
+1375 TINGTLSNKADATA
-1390 LNSLSNRVTTAEG
+1390 LNALTTRVSNAEG

-1410 AIVSLKNDLVA
+1410 SIVSLQNDLASTNKAV
-1421 ANNAISTKADSS
+1421 STKADSS
-1433 ALNSLDSKVTSIDG
+1433 ALNSLDSKV
-1447 KVASNASA
+1447 
-1455 ITSLKSELSTGKGA
+1455 SE
-1469 NLLIA
+1469 
-1474 PYSDPQV
+1474 
-1481 VPYTLSNTGVEVSLV
+1481 
-1496 DSVLRTGKAYN
+1496 
-1507 FKNVTSNV
+1507 
-1515 GNYVYIG
+1515 
-1522 QYSNGKQAPVAVR
+1522 
-1535 GGSKLLFSFYAKS
+1535 
-1548 DVAGFIGR
+1548 
-1556 FALRVFNQS
+1556 
-1565 GANVQVVTLLWTSTQ
+1565 
-1580 AQNVSFTTDLVK
+1580 
-1592 YTLYLSSPIHADG
+1592 
-1605 VTASILLYTGGASS
+1605 
-1619 TSLTPAGAI
+1619 
-1628 LTMDKLM
+1628 
-1635 IEEYVGDNKEASPW
+1635 
-1649 VVGSADLNGIYN
+1649 
-1661 SLDASASA
+1661 
-1669 INNLTTRMANAEGS
+1669 
-1683 ITSQSNS
+1683 
-1690 ITSLRNDLATTN
+1690 
-1702 NVVSKKA
+1702 
-1709 DASALTSLDTKVTS
+1709 

-1729 NNTSAVTALQGRVT
+1729 STANAVTSLQGSVSSI
-1743 TVENGLSTKA
+1743 EKGLSTKA

-1766 ADSAT
+1766 ADSAA

-1852 QFVTSVNAVIVN
+1852 QFVTSVNAIIVN

-1958 SRMSAAEGNINS
+1958 SRMSTAEGNINS
-1970 ANTAVGGL
+1970 TNTAVGGL
-1978 STRMTSAE
+1978 STRMATAE
-1986 GKITNQGDSIAA
+1986 GKITNQSDSIAS
-1998 LQNSVSSIS
+1998 LQNSVTSIN

-2072 DPTFKSTTGGL
+2072 DPTFKTTSAGGL
-2083 AAYALQSGSSFTRQA
+2083 SAYSFPAGTSWVKQT
-2098 KSTDNPMDS
+2098 KSTDNPTGS
-2107 AYEMLLRATTTLG
+2107 THEMLIKATQALG
-2120 SGWYPNNPTVNGGP
+2120 GGWYPTAPTLVLTA
-2134 NKAFLVKQVIKM
+2134 NKTFLIKQIIKM
-2146 PSGQKLAAFNNP
+2146 PVGTKLQAIGNAT
-2158 LGAGGYVR
+2158 GTGGYIR
-2166 ILGNAEGTGKFETYY
+2166 ILGNDLGTGKFETYY
-2181 SVIQCGPDA
+2181 SVVQGGADLSGS
-2190 NTAIQGH
+2190 TIQGH
-2197 FRVINSSNPPVPS
+2197 FRVIAGTNPPVPTVD
-2210 ASNPVDVI
+2210 NPVFVI

-2234 PKAYSNAIAANANA
+2234 PKAYSDAIAANANA

-2316 LQSSFDGLP
+2316 LQSSFEGIP
-2325 NQGVNLLGPEISNPV
+2325 NQGVNLLGPEISNPI
-2340 EKPTNWTSGLP
+2340 EKPNWISGLP
-2351 FEIIQ
+2351 FEVIQ

-2366 QFTMPASSGNGT
+2366 QFTMPANTTSGT

-2393 EGKYIFSFVAKT
+2393 EGTYIFSFVAKT

-2539 ADASALQNLDTKITN
+2539 ADASALQNLDTKVTN

-2640 YRLRVRYRRRAGN
+2640 YRLRARYRRRAGT
-2653 GTIYVGVSQKTPD
+2653 GTIYLGVSQKTPD

-2758 AIVANDANASAI
+2758 AIVGNDANASAI

-2890 GKMFRLSLTG
+2890 NKMFRLSLTG

-2938 VRMGIRNGTV
+2938 VRMGVRNGTV

-2977 PDSWSEGW
+2977 PDSWADGW

-3206 KLATDLQATSSALST
+3206 KLATDLQATSSAVTDLT
-3221 LDSKVTNID
+3221 SKVTNID
-3230 GRVTSAS
+3230 GRLTSAS
-3237 NNIVSLNNSVTNI
+3237 NNIVTLNNSVTNI

-3270 TNAEGNI
+3270 TTAEGNI

-3294 GKGGTNLL
+3294 GKAGTNLL
-3302 IKSNVVGLYDGVSYP
+3302 IKSNVVGTYDGVSYP

-3325 DWEIGAKY
+3325 DWEVGATY

-3341 KRGTGDNNSYLAVY
+3341 KRGTGDTNSSLAVY
-3355 AGGGSQTLQSIVNT
+3355 AGGGSQHLQAVVNT
-3369 DGKVISKVTFVK
+3369 NGKVVSKVTFVK
-3381 NSAVASGPIIHFYMI
+3381 NSAVASGPIIHFYML
-3396 NRPTADKGTIG
+3396 NRPTADKGSVG

-3436 NANAAAITNLTNT
+3436 NANAAAIANLTNTVSQQGNTITSNSSSITSLTNQIGNTKSYSLVTFRNGSAVGMPKAAGVYTGNNTRLYGFGRGLNLIVFKNGDVESCTQYDTYGDIVSACNAIYAAIKALASGTYFAIVGTDNIGSVGNSNPNTDLRALLLASGAGDTYFRSWNWNALPIFVGRKDLDAGNGILGMFDSTVPNQWIEYPLSFVNGVPVGLGDSRTLTTQLDANASAISSLSNT
-3449 VTQQGNTLT
+3449 VTQQGKDIA
-3458 SHTNSITSLNNSIT
+3458 SHSSSITSLNNSIT
-3472 SINGILNTK
+3472 N
-3481 ANTSAVSDLDSR
+3481 
-3493 VTDAEG
+3493 
-3499 KITANTSSIT
+3499 
-3509 SLTANLKSTSNGITM
+3509 
-3524 SASIDVDPDSEWI
+3524 
-3537 YWTKNGE
+3537 
-3544 VARADDTT
+3544 
-3552 ALGGKVYRFGNNAG
+3552 
-3566 NDHVNA
+3566 
-3572 RSKAKLPFDQN
+3572 
-3583 KTYRIRARYR
+3583 
-3593 RVSGTGTIYC
+3593 
-3603 AVFGIAK
+3603 
-3610 DGVSHVNSSNTVT
+3610 
-3623 TDAGSSNYFV
+3623 
-3633 SNQAPA
+3633 
-3639 LNVWQ
+3639 
-3644 EVTAYVK
+3644 
-3651 GRAAGAATGGW
+3651 
-3662 TLDNPRQLPN
+3662 
-3672 ATAFISVQFLANYS
+3672 
-3686 NAAGITELDYLI
+3686 
-3698 IEDADAIAANDATAK
+3698 
-3713 ALSSLDTR
+3713 
-3721 VTTAEGK
+3721 
-3728 ITSQGNSIT
+3728 
-3737 QLNNSITTINGT
+3737 INGT

-3844 TDASGGPIIQI
+3844 IDPSGGPIIQI
-3855 ARGTD
+3855 ARG
-3860 SKLTAERRSTSTS
+3860 SSSAFTAERRSADYN
-3873 TWGSWTQDIKT
+3873 SWFAWSQDIKA
-3884 LTDGLANKA
+3884 LSDGLSNKA

-3979 IAPPSDAAAGSVAP
+3979 IAPPSNAAAGSVAP

-4030 INASSLSALSANLG
+4030 INASSLSAISANLG

-4055 NGARMVMTGSLTT
+4055 NGARMVITGSLTT

>member
-1 MNAKIKK
+1 
-8 FGFPLPI
+8 
-15 AGASGGSK
+15 
-23 SPSVPREDPDNLQS
+23 
-37 SAYVNIIDLIGEG
+37 
-50 QIGGLV
+50 
-56 DNVDG
+56 
-61 DSLTEKE
+61 
-68 KSIFFDGTRL
+68 
-78 RHTNGELNFANV
+78 
-90 SWAERVGLQR
+90 
-100 QDYIEGFGEGVET
+100 
-113 PFYKNVQLK
+113 
-122 SGIPSAFT
+122 
-130 VSNPNADR
+130 
-138 VRIIL
+138 
-143 AVNSLLSTDRSS
+143 
-155 GDTYGTS
+155 GTS

-177 ILANKK
+177 ILATKK

-943 KNAADQAVTAATSAS
+943 KNAADQAVTAANQAKTAAD
-958 NVATTAKNAADTA
+958 NAATTAATA
-971 KAMADSASTAA
+971 SSTAS
-982 AKANTT
+982 K
-988 ATNAQTTADN
+988 AQTTAND

-1006 ASDLTSSTNQL
+1006 ASDLTTSTNQL
-1017 NQKIAD
+1017 NKKIAD
-1023 EANAR
+1023 ETDAR
-1028 TTAISK
+1028 TVAISK

-1039 TTETSQR
+1039 TIETSQR
-1046 KSEDA
+1046 KTEDA

-1081 TSANTSKITSLDSRL
+1081 TSANTSKISSLDSRL

-1101 KTADAINAAAAA
+1101 KTADAINAAATA
-1113 QQTANTAVI
+1113 QQTASSAVDKANAVANSVTA
-1122 NSAATASALTSLKS
+1122 LKS
-1136 ELSTGK
+1136 ELSSGK
-1142 GINNIIA
+1142 GINNIVA

-1154 QELSPYVIGASRTV
+1154 QELPALGGASRTV
-1168 ALINSPM
+1168 ALVDSAL
-1175 RINGKAYDVT
+1175 RRNGKAYK
-1185 FNAVA
+1185 
-1190 GSIYFGSS
+1190 
-1198 SVSTV
+1198 VSF
-1203 NTAAAGVVSGGKR
+1203 TAAAH
-1216 YMLSAYLKNIDPTKQ
+1216 Y
-1231 AEVYFTLHWFRRTS
+1231 VYFGTAQAALAPSQMAMQVEAGRAYTFSVWLKALSTAVPSFRFNILWFIRDPSTGNITTNAGIIFPQGQTDSYIAPNANGQRYS
-1245 EGAYSATQTVLVNQ
+1245 FRPVNSPANAIGATVYVVGNPSGPSAG
-1259 ATNNTRVTPSNEGG
+1259 E
-1273 TVSCKA
+1273 
-1279 VTAPVDAV
+1279 
-1287 AFAIICAGNSV
+1287 
-1298 YNVAGS
+1298 Y
-1304 RILIDMLMLE
+1304 LIDMLMLE
-1314 EVVGV
+1314 ESVGSEK
-1319 DVPAS
+1319 PAS
-1324 TWTAGPTDLSAI
+1324 TWTAGPADLNAI
-1336 KSALDANASAINNLK
+1336 KNALDTNAVAINNLI
-1351 TRVTN
+1351 TRVSN
-1356 AEGVITSQGDSITQ
+1356 NEGKITSQGNLITQ
-1370 LNNSV
+1370 LNNSIN
-1375 TSINGELTKKADATA
+1375 TINGTLSNKADATA
-1390 LNSLSNRVTTAEG
+1390 LNALTTRVSNAEG

-1410 AIVSLKNDLVA
+1410 SIVSLQNDLASTNKAV
-1421 ANNAISTKADSS
+1421 STKADSS
-1433 ALNSLDSKVTSIDG
+1433 ALNSLDSKV
-1447 KVASNASA
+1447 
-1455 ITSLKSELSTGKGA
+1455 SE
-1469 NLLIA
+1469 
-1474 PYSDPQV
+1474 
-1481 VPYTLSNTGVEVSLV
+1481 
-1496 DSVLRTGKAYN
+1496 
-1507 FKNVTSNV
+1507 
-1515 GNYVYIG
+1515 
-1522 QYSNGKQAPVAVR
+1522 
-1535 GGSKLLFSFYAKS
+1535 
-1548 DVAGFIGR
+1548 
-1556 FALRVFNQS
+1556 
-1565 GANVQVVTLLWTSTQ
+1565 
-1580 AQNVSFTTDLVK
+1580 
-1592 YTLYLSSPIHADG
+1592 
-1605 VTASILLYTGGASS
+1605 
-1619 TSLTPAGAI
+1619 
-1628 LTMDKLM
+1628 
-1635 IEEYVGDNKEASPW
+1635 
-1649 VVGSADLNGIYN
+1649 
-1661 SLDASASA
+1661 
-1669 INNLTTRMANAEGS
+1669 
-1683 ITSQSNS
+1683 
-1690 ITSLRNDLATTN
+1690 
-1702 NVVSKKA
+1702 
-1709 DASALTSLDTKVTS
+1709 

-1729 NNTSAVTALQGRVT
+1729 STANAVTSLQGSVSSI
-1743 TVENGLSTKA
+1743 EKGLSTKA

-1766 ADSAT
+1766 ADSAA

-1852 QFVTSVNAVIVN
+1852 QFVTSVNAIIVN

-1958 SRMSAAEGNINS
+1958 SRMSTAEGNINS
-1970 ANTAVGGL
+1970 TNTAVGGL
-1978 STRMTSAE
+1978 STRMATAE
-1986 GKITNQGDSIAA
+1986 GKITNQSDSIAS
-1998 LQNSVSSIS
+1998 LQNSVTSIN

-2057 NVLARLLSLGKPLRD
+2057 NVLARLLSLGKPLRE
-2072 DPTFKSTTGGL
+2072 DPTFKTTSSGGL
-2083 AAYALQSGSSFTRQA
+2083 SAYNFPAGTSWIKQA
-2098 KSTDNPMDS
+2098 KSTDNPTGS
-2107 AYEMLLRATTTLG
+2107 THEMLIKATQALG
-2120 SGWYPNNPTVNGGP
+2120 GGWYPTAPTLVLTA
-2134 NKAFLVKQVIKM
+2134 NKTFLIKQIIKM
-2146 PSGQKLAAFNNP
+2146 PVGTKLQAIGNAT
-2158 LGAGGYVR
+2158 GTGGYIR
-2166 ILGNAEGTGKFETYY
+2166 ILGNDLGTGKFETYY
-2181 SVIQCGPDA
+2181 SVVQGGADLSGS
-2190 NTAIQGH
+2190 TIQGH
-2197 FRVINSSNPPVPS
+2197 FRVIAGTNPPVPTVD
-2210 ASNPVDVI
+2210 NPVFVI

-2234 PKAYSNAIAANANA
+2234 PKAYSDAIAANANA

-2316 LQSSFDGLP
+2316 LQSSFEGIP
-2325 NQGVNLLGPEISNPV
+2325 NQGVNLLGPEISNPI
-2340 EKPTNWTSGLP
+2340 EKPNWISGLP
-2351 FEIIQ
+2351 FEVIQ

-2366 QFTMPASSGNGT
+2366 QFTMPANTTSGT

-2393 EGKYIFSFVAKT
+2393 EGTYIFSFVAKT

-2539 ADASALQNLDTKITN
+2539 ADASALQNLDTKVTN

-2640 YRLRVRYRRRAGN
+2640 YRLRARYRRRAGT
-2653 GTIYVGVSQKTPD
+2653 GTIYLGVSQKTPD

-2758 AIVANDANASAI
+2758 AIVGNDANASAI

-2890 GKMFRLSLTG
+2890 NKMFRLSLTG

-2938 VRMGIRNGTV
+2938 VRMGVRNGTV

-2977 PDSWSEGW
+2977 PDSWADGW

-3206 KLATDLQATSSALST
+3206 KLATDLQATSSAVTDLT
-3221 LDSKVTNID
+3221 SKVTNID
-3230 GRVTSAS
+3230 GRLTSAS
-3237 NNIVSLNNSVTNI
+3237 NNIVTLNNSVTNI

-3270 TNAEGNI
+3270 TTAEGNI

-3294 GKGGTNLL
+3294 GKAGTNLL
-3302 IKSNVVGLYDGVSYP
+3302 IKSNVVGTYDGVSYP

-3325 DWEIGAKY
+3325 DWEVGATY

-3341 KRGTGDNNSYLAVY
+3341 KRGTGDTNSSLAVY
-3355 AGGGSQTLQSIVNT
+3355 AGGGSQHLQAVVNT
-3369 DGKVISKVTFVK
+3369 NGKVVSKVTFVK
-3381 NSAVASGPIIHFYMI
+3381 NSAVASGPIIHFYML
-3396 NRPTADKGTIG
+3396 NRPTADKGSVG

-3436 NANAAAITNLTNT
+3436 NANAAAIANLTNTVSQQGNTITSNSSSITSLTNQIGNTKSYSLVTFRNGSAVGMPKAAGVYTGNNTRLYGFGRGLNLIVFKNGDVESCTQYDTYGDIVSACNAIYAAIKALASGTYFAIVGTDNIGSVGNSNPNTDLRALLLASGAGDTYFRSWNWNALPIFVGRKDLDAGNGILGMFDSTVPNQWIEYPLSFVNGVPVGLGDSRTLTTQLDANASAISSLSNT
-3449 VTQQGNTLT
+3449 VTQQGKDIA
-3458 SHTNSITSLNNSIT
+3458 SHSSSITSLNNSIT
-3472 SINGILNTK
+3472 N
-3481 ANTSAVSDLDSR
+3481 
-3493 VTDAEG
+3493 
-3499 KITANTSSIT
+3499 
-3509 SLTANLKSTSNGITM
+3509 
-3524 SASIDVDPDSEWI
+3524 
-3537 YWTKNGE
+3537 
-3544 VARADDTT
+3544 
-3552 ALGGKVYRFGNNAG
+3552 
-3566 NDHVNA
+3566 
-3572 RSKAKLPFDQN
+3572 
-3583 KTYRIRARYR
+3583 
-3593 RVSGTGTIYC
+3593 
-3603 AVFGIAK
+3603 
-3610 DGVSHVNSSNTVT
+3610 
-3623 TDAGSSNYFV
+3623 
-3633 SNQAPA
+3633 
-3639 LNVWQ
+3639 
-3644 EVTAYVK
+3644 
-3651 GRAAGAATGGW
+3651 
-3662 TLDNPRQLPN
+3662 
-3672 ATAFISVQFLANYS
+3672 
-3686 NAAGITELDYLI
+3686 
-3698 IEDADAIAANDATAK
+3698 
-3713 ALSSLDTR
+3713 
-3721 VTTAEGK
+3721 
-3728 ITSQGNSIT
+3728 
-3737 QLNNSITTINGT
+3737 INGT

-3844 TDASGGPIIQI
+3844 IDPSGGPIIQI
-3855 ARGTD
+3855 ARG
-3860 SKLTAERRSTSTS
+3860 SSSAFTAERRSADYN
-3873 TWGSWTQDIKT
+3873 SWFAWSQDIKA
-3884 LTDGLANKA
+3884 LSDGLSNKA

-3979 IAPPSDAAAGSVAP
+3979 IAPPSNAAAGSVAP

-4030 INASSLSALSANLG
+4030 INASSLSAISANLG

-4055 NGARMVMTGSLTT
+4055 
-4068 VYDDNNVARIRLGIW
+4068 

>member
-177 ILANKK
+177 ILATKK

-422 DRHSVAVVTWNDP
+422 DRHSVAVVTWNDS

-943 KNAADQAVTAATSAS
+943 KNAADQAVTAANQAKTAAD
-958 NVATTAKNAADTA
+958 NAATTAATA
-971 KAMADSASTAA
+971 SSTAS
-982 AKANTT
+982 K
-988 ATNAQTTADN
+988 AQTTAND

-1006 ASDLTSSTNQL
+1006 ASDLTTSTNQL
-1017 NQKIAD
+1017 NKKIAD
-1023 EANAR
+1023 ETDAR
-1028 TTAISK
+1028 TVAISK

-1039 TTETSQR
+1039 TIETSQR
-1046 KSEDA
+1046 KTEDA

-1081 TSANTSKITSLDSRL
+1081 TSANTSKISSLDSRL

-1101 KTADAINAAAAA
+1101 KTADAINAAATA
-1113 QQTANTAVI
+1113 QQTASSAVDKANAVANSVTA
-1122 NSAATASALTSLKS
+1122 LKS
-1136 ELSTGK
+1136 ELSSGK
-1142 GINNIIA
+1142 GINNIVA

-1154 QELSPYVIGASRTV
+1154 QELPALGGASRTV
-1168 ALINSPM
+1168 ALVDSAL
-1175 RINGKAYDVT
+1175 RRNGKAYK
-1185 FNAVA
+1185 
-1190 GSIYFGSS
+1190 
-1198 SVSTV
+1198 VSF
-1203 NTAAAGVVSGGKR
+1203 TAAAH
-1216 YMLSAYLKNIDPTKQ
+1216 Y
-1231 AEVYFTLHWFRRTS
+1231 VYFGTAQAALAPSQMAMQVEAGRAYTFSVWLKALSTAVPSFRFNILWFIRDPSTGNITTNAGIIFPQGQTDSYIAPNANGQRYS
-1245 EGAYSATQTVLVNQ
+1245 FRPVNSPANAIGATVYVVGNPSGPSAG
-1259 ATNNTRVTPSNEGG
+1259 E
-1273 TVSCKA
+1273 
-1279 VTAPVDAV
+1279 
-1287 AFAIICAGNSV
+1287 
-1298 YNVAGS
+1298 Y
-1304 RILIDMLMLE
+1304 LIDMLMLE
-1314 EVVGV
+1314 ESVGSEK
-1319 DVPAS
+1319 PAS
-1324 TWTAGPTDLSAI
+1324 TWTAGPADLNAI
-1336 KSALDANASAINNLK
+1336 KNALDTNAVAINNLI
-1351 TRVTN
+1351 TRVSN
-1356 AEGVITSQGDSITQ
+1356 NEGKITSQGNLITQ
-1370 LNNSV
+1370 LNNSIN
-1375 TSINGELTKKADATA
+1375 TINGTLSNKADATA
-1390 LNSLSNRVTTAEG
+1390 LNALTTRVSNAEG

-1410 AIVSLKNDLVA
+1410 SIVSLQNDLASTNKAV
-1421 ANNAISTKADSS
+1421 STKADSS
-1433 ALNSLDSKVTSIDG
+1433 ALNSLDSKV
-1447 KVASNASA
+1447 
-1455 ITSLKSELSTGKGA
+1455 SE
-1469 NLLIA
+1469 
-1474 PYSDPQV
+1474 
-1481 VPYTLSNTGVEVSLV
+1481 
-1496 DSVLRTGKAYN
+1496 
-1507 FKNVTSNV
+1507 
-1515 GNYVYIG
+1515 
-1522 QYSNGKQAPVAVR
+1522 
-1535 GGSKLLFSFYAKS
+1535 
-1548 DVAGFIGR
+1548 
-1556 FALRVFNQS
+1556 
-1565 GANVQVVTLLWTSTQ
+1565 
-1580 AQNVSFTTDLVK
+1580 
-1592 YTLYLSSPIHADG
+1592 
-1605 VTASILLYTGGASS
+1605 
-1619 TSLTPAGAI
+1619 
-1628 LTMDKLM
+1628 
-1635 IEEYVGDNKEASPW
+1635 
-1649 VVGSADLNGIYN
+1649 
-1661 SLDASASA
+1661 
-1669 INNLTTRMANAEGS
+1669 
-1683 ITSQSNS
+1683 
-1690 ITSLRNDLATTN
+1690 
-1702 NVVSKKA
+1702 
-1709 DASALTSLDTKVTS
+1709 

-1729 NNTSAVTALQGRVT
+1729 SNANAVTSLQGSVSSI
-1743 TVENGLSTKA
+1743 EKGLSTKA

-1766 ADSAT
+1766 ADSAA

-1852 QFVTSVNAVIVN
+1852 QFVTSVNAIIVN

-1958 SRMSAAEGNINS
+1958 SRMSTAEGNINS
-1970 ANTAVGGL
+1970 TNTAVGGL
-1978 STRMTSAE
+1978 STRMATAE
-1986 GKITNQGDSIAA
+1986 GKITNQSDSIAS
-1998 LQNSVSSIS
+1998 LQNSVTSIN

-2072 DPTFKSTTGGL
+2072 DPTFKTTSAGGL
-2083 AAYALQSGSSFTRQA
+2083 SAYSFPAGTSWVKQT
-2098 KSTDNPMDS
+2098 KSTDNPTGS
-2107 AYEMLLRATTTLG
+2107 THEMLIKATQALG
-2120 SGWYPNNPTVNGGP
+2120 GGWYPTAPTLVLTA
-2134 NKAFLVKQVIKM
+2134 NKTFLIKQIIKM
-2146 PSGQKLAAFNNP
+2146 PVGTKLQAIGNAT
-2158 LGAGGYVR
+2158 GTGGYIR
-2166 ILGNAEGTGKFETYY
+2166 ILGNDLGTGKFETYY
-2181 SVIQCGPDA
+2181 SVVQGGADLSGS
-2190 NTAIQGH
+2190 TIQGH
-2197 FRVINSSNPPVPS
+2197 FRVIAGTNPPVPTVD
-2210 ASNPVDVI
+2210 NPVFVI

-2234 PKAYSNAIAANANA
+2234 PKAYSDAIAANANA

-2316 LQSSFDGLP
+2316 LQSSFEGIP
-2325 NQGVNLLGPEISNPV
+2325 NQGVNLLGPEISNPI
-2340 EKPTNWTSGLP
+2340 EKPNWISGLP
-2351 FEIIQ
+2351 FEVIQ

-2366 QFTMPASSGNGT
+2366 QFTMPANTTSGT

-2393 EGKYIFSFVAKT
+2393 EGTYIFSFVAKT

-2539 ADASALQNLDTKITN
+2539 ADASALQNLDTKVTN

-2640 YRLRVRYRRRAGN
+2640 YRLRARYRRRAGT
-2653 GTIYVGVSQKTPD
+2653 GTIYLGVSQKTPD

-2758 AIVANDANASAI
+2758 AIVGNDANASAI

-2890 GKMFRLSLTG
+2890 NKMFRLSLTG

-2938 VRMGIRNGTV
+2938 VRMGVRNGTV

-2977 PDSWSEGW
+2977 PDSWADGW

-3206 KLATDLQATSSALST
+3206 KLATDLQATSSAVTDLT
-3221 LDSKVTNID
+3221 SKVTNID
-3230 GRVTSAS
+3230 GRLTSAS
-3237 NNIVSLNNSVTNI
+3237 NNIVTLNNSVTNI

-3270 TNAEGNI
+3270 TTAEGNI

-3294 GKGGTNLL
+3294 GKAGTNLL
-3302 IKSNVVGLYDGVSYP
+3302 IKSNVVGTYDGVSYP

-3325 DWEIGAKY
+3325 DWEVGATY

-3341 KRGTGDNNSYLAVY
+3341 KRGTGDTNSSLAVY
-3355 AGGGSQTLQSIVNT
+3355 AGGGSQHLQAVVNT
-3369 DGKVISKVTFVK
+3369 NGKVVSKVTFVK
-3381 NSAVASGPIIHFYMI
+3381 NSAVASGPIIHFYML
-3396 NRPTADKGTIG
+3396 NRPTADKGSVG

-3436 NANAAAITNLTNT
+3436 NANAAAIANLTNTVSQQGNTITSNSSSITSLTNQIGNTKSYSLVTFRNGSAVGMPKAAGVYTGNNTRLYGFGRGLNLIVFKNGDVESCTQYDTYGDIVSACNAIYAAIKALASGTYFAIVGTDNIGSVGNSNPNTDLRALLLASGAGDTYFRSWNWNALPIFVGRKDLDAGNGILGMFDSTVPNQWIEYPLSFVNGVPVGLGDSRTLTTQLDANASAISSLSNT
-3449 VTQQGNTLT
+3449 VTQQGKDIA
-3458 SHTNSITSLNNSIT
+3458 SHSSSITSLNNSIT
-3472 SINGILNTK
+3472 N
-3481 ANTSAVSDLDSR
+3481 
-3493 VTDAEG
+3493 
-3499 KITANTSSIT
+3499 
-3509 SLTANLKSTSNGITM
+3509 
-3524 SASIDVDPDSEWI
+3524 
-3537 YWTKNGE
+3537 
-3544 VARADDTT
+3544 
-3552 ALGGKVYRFGNNAG
+3552 
-3566 NDHVNA
+3566 
-3572 RSKAKLPFDQN
+3572 
-3583 KTYRIRARYR
+3583 
-3593 RVSGTGTIYC
+3593 
-3603 AVFGIAK
+3603 
-3610 DGVSHVNSSNTVT
+3610 
-3623 TDAGSSNYFV
+3623 
-3633 SNQAPA
+3633 
-3639 LNVWQ
+3639 
-3644 EVTAYVK
+3644 
-3651 GRAAGAATGGW
+3651 
-3662 TLDNPRQLPN
+3662 
-3672 ATAFISVQFLANYS
+3672 
-3686 NAAGITELDYLI
+3686 
-3698 IEDADAIAANDATAK
+3698 
-3713 ALSSLDTR
+3713 
-3721 VTTAEGK
+3721 
-3728 ITSQGNSIT
+3728 
-3737 QLNNSITTINGT
+3737 INGT

-3844 TDASGGPIIQI
+3844 IDPSGGPIIQI
-3855 ARGTD
+3855 ARG
-3860 SKLTAERRSTSTS
+3860 SSSAFTAERRSADYN
-3873 TWGSWTQDIKT
+3873 SWFAWSQDIKA
-3884 LTDGLANKA
+3884 LSDGLSNKA

-3979 IAPPSDAAAGSVAP
+3979 IAPPSNAAAGSVAP

-4030 INASSLSALSANLG
+4030 INASSLSAISANLG

-4055 NGARMVMTGSLTT
+4055 NGARMVITGSLTT

>member
-1 MNAKIKK
+1 DIQTDGGAWTEVLKTKISDKT
-8 FGFPLPI
+8 
-15 AGASGGSK
+15 
-23 SPSVPREDPDNLQS
+23 
-37 SAYVNIIDLIGEG
+37 SANY
-50 QIGGLV
+50 
-56 DNVDG
+56 
-61 DSLTEKE
+61 
-68 KSIFFDGTRL
+68 
-78 RHTNGELNFANV
+78 
-90 SWAERVGLQR
+90 ER
-100 QDYIEGFGEGVET
+100 
-113 PFYKNVQLK
+113 
-122 SGIPSAFT
+122 AH
-130 VSNPNADR
+130 
-138 VRIIL
+138 RI
-143 AVNSLLSTDRSS
+143 
-155 GDTYGTS
+155 
-162 VEFQIKLSVNNGPYE
+162 
-177 ILANKK
+177 
-183 ITGKTTSRYQRSF
+183 
-196 SFDLPKKKADGTP
+196 DLPKADSGWLIRVRRITP
-209 ITAWSFQITRTT
+209 
-221 PDSNSSYLQN
+221 NS
-231 TTFFESYSEVELTKF
+231 TSEFVSDKMYVEAFTEVVDAKLR
-246 SYPNV
+246 YPNT
-251 ALVATRFSSETF
+251 ALLGLQYDAETF
-263 SSIPKRE
+263 GNVAKLAVDLKGRLL
-270 YLVDGLLIKVPS
+270 LVPT
-282 NRNKDGSYTGPWDGT
+282 NYNPQTRQYTGIWDGT
-297 FKLESSSNPAWILY
+297 FKRAYTNNPAWIYY
-311 DLLLSKRYGLGEYIT
+311 DLCTNDRYGLGNRLT
-326 PEMID
+326 PFMID
-331 ESRLY
+331 KWSLYRLA
-336 VIGQYCDQLVDDGF
+336 QYCDQSVSDGL
-350 GNKEPRY
+350 GGQEPRFTCNVY
-357 TINCVINT
+357 IQNA
-365 RVEAYDLIVDI
+365 ED
-376 CSAFNGMAYWAGH
+376 AFSILMKLAG
-389 MVGFTIDAPGTPQ
+389 VFRAIAFWD
-402 MLFNNTNIVGDFS
+402 
-415 YQGTSNK
+415 GTSIICDADIPQDTYFTYTRANVVGGVFEYSGTRAR
-422 DRHSVAVVTWNDP
+422 DRHNVVKVAWDNP
-435 NDDYKQVPEVVED
+435 ANHY
-448 PELIERYGIRK
+448 K
-459 TEVMAFGCTSRGQ
+459 TEYEFVRDENAIAESGQVRILELDAWGCTSRGQ
-472 AARYGRWLLYS
+472 AQRAGHWALKS
-483 EHQQS
+483 EQK
-488 ETITFNVGIDA
+488 ETRTVSFKVGLDGHIP
-499 ALLLPGDL
+499 LPGRVIEIADELFAGRANGGRVSKISADL
-507 IYVQDRDRAGKRFGG
+507 KSITIDRD
-522 RLLDCTAKQ
+522 D
-531 AVLDD
+531 
-536 LVDFGEFTDLT
+536 
-547 LVIRLEDGSLAER
+547 
-560 VIASHTKKTVT
+560 VIA
-571 VSGHTK
+571 
-577 EVTVVEWAEALTVM
+577 
-591 PVKYALWIIKAA
+591 KA
-603 ELQPVIAR
+603 
-611 VVNVAQGEEKGTYNI
+611 G
-626 TAVPHNPNKYQ
+626 
-637 SIENDLMLDVPPTS
+637 D
-651 ILNSRNQE
+651 
-659 PPASVEIKSEIITT
+659 
-673 QNVAKT
+673 
-679 RLVISWK
+679 RLVINGENGKAQTRIVQSISGRVITVTLPFDENSIAVQNVWVLDAQDLATMKFRVISISQEEKHQFSITALQYNPQKFDEIDNGAFFEDAPISIINPSIQEPVKDVLITTESRVDQGINITTMIVSWMQ
-686 EAKNAARYEVEWKR
+686 AKGAVKYLVEWRKD
-700 NDGNW
+700 DGSW
-705 VKLPQTTSLSIE
+705 IRLPQTGNNSVE
-717 VEDVYAGAY
+717 VPGVYSGQY
-726 TARVVA
+726 QARVTAISAFEIASLPV
-732 YNLFGARSYPKYST
+732 T
-746 STDVKGKV
+746 S
-754 GKPTNVLSLTTTPL
+754 SLTEITGKQGLPPKIAFIRATGI

-776 VYPAGNSDLSHVVIE
+776 GFPPTGAKDTAYTEIE
-791 VSDRADGSNP
+791 VSPDGINNIAQ
-801 RLLGNVSYP
+801 LGLFAYP
-810 TNTLTIQGL
+810 TTTTTIQGL
-819 QGGLDQWYRTKTVDK
+819 QPNLRQFYRGRLIDRI
-834 SGNESDWSNFVK
+834 GNVGPWSEWVN
-846 GTTGNDPDQVLDL
+846 GTTTADPEAVLDL
-859 ISGQIGESDLATEL
+859 ISGHINESDLAQEL
-873 QGKIENSVTVS
+873 QGKIENSVDVS
-884 EAAKIVADNAQ
+884 EAAQAAANNAQAVASSAQ
-895 TAATNAQTA
+895 TAANNAQA
-904 ATDAKTAASEAQKA
+904 VASEAKTAASSAQSA
-918 ASSAQTQASSA
+918 ATTAQTQASSA
-929 QQIASEASATAANA
+929 QKIANDASVIATNA
-943 KNAADQAVTAATSAS
+943 KNTADQAAEDASSAI
-958 NVATTAKNAADTA
+958 
-971 KAMADSASTAA
+971 TAA
-982 AKANTT
+982 AEAKTTATNANTT
-988 ATNAQTTADN
+988 ATNAQTTANN
-998 AAAAASKV
+998 ASSAASKV
-1006 ASDLTSSTNQL
+1006 ASDLTTSTNQL
-1017 NQKIAD
+1017 NKKIAD
-1023 EANAR
+1023 ETDAR
-1028 TTAISK
+1028 TAAISK

-1051 ALLSNIET
+1051 ALLNNIET

-1081 TSANTSKITSLDSRL
+1081 TSANTSKISSLDSRL

-1101 KTADAINAAAAA
+1101 KTADAINAAATA
-1113 QQTANTAVI
+1113 QQTANTAVT
-1122 NSAATASALTSLKS
+1122 NAAAAASAVTSLKS

-1154 QELSPYVIGASRTV
+1154 QELSPYIIGASRTV
-1168 ALINSPM
+1168 ALVKSPM
-1175 RINGKAYDVT
+1175 RIKGNAYDVT

-1198 SVSTV
+1198 SLATV

-1216 YMLSAYLKNIDPTKQ
+1216 YMLSAYLKNLDATKQ
-1231 AEVYFTLHWFRRTS
+1231 ADVYFTLHWFKRAANGTFTAS
-1245 EGAYSATQTVLVNQ
+1245 QSVLLNQ
-1259 ATNNTRVTPSNEGG
+1259 ATNNTRVTPSNDGG
-1273 TVSCKA
+1273 TISCKA
-1279 VTAPVDAV
+1279 VAAPPDAV
-1287 AFAIICAGNSV
+1287 AFAVICSGNGV

-1336 KSALDANASAINNLK
+1336 KSALDANASAISK
-1351 TRVTN
+1351 IDTRVTN
-1356 AEGVITSQGDSITQ
+1356 AEGTITSQGNSITQ

-1390 LNSLSNRVTTAEG
+1390 LNALTNRVSTAEG
-1403 QISSQGS
+1403 TITSQGNS
-1410 AIVSLKNDLVA
+1410 ITSLRNDL
-1421 ANNAISTKADSS
+1421 NATNDKVSSKADSS

-1447 KVASNASA
+1447 
-1455 ITSLKSELSTGKGA
+1455 
-1469 NLLIA
+1469 
-1474 PYSDPQV
+1474 
-1481 VPYTLSNTGVEVSLV
+1481 
-1496 DSVLRTGKAYN
+1496 R
-1507 FKNVTSNV
+1507 VTS
-1515 GNYVYIG
+1515 
-1522 QYSNGKQAPVAVR
+1522 
-1535 GGSKLLFSFYAKS
+1535 
-1548 DVAGFIGR
+1548 
-1556 FALRVFNQS
+1556 
-1565 GANVQVVTLLWTSTQ
+1565 
-1580 AQNVSFTTDLVK
+1580 
-1592 YTLYLSSPIHADG
+1592 
-1605 VTASILLYTGGASS
+1605 
-1619 TSLTPAGAI
+1619 
-1628 LTMDKLM
+1628 
-1635 IEEYVGDNKEASPW
+1635 
-1649 VVGSADLNGIYN
+1649 
-1661 SLDASASA
+1661 
-1669 INNLTTRMANAEGS
+1669 
-1683 ITSQSNS
+1683 
-1690 ITSLRNDLATTN
+1690 
-1702 NVVSKKA
+1702 
-1709 DASALTSLDTKVTS
+1709 
-1723 IDGRVT
+1723 
-1729 NNTSAVTALQGRVT
+1729 NTSAVTSLQGRVS
-1743 TVENGLSTKA
+1743 TVEGGLSSKA

-1804 REYLLYERSAELKAF
+1804 KEYLLYERSAELKTF

-1852 QFVTSVNAVIVN
+1852 QFVTSVNAIIVN

-1958 SRMSAAEGNINS
+1958 SRMSTAEGNINS
-1970 ANTAVGGL
+1970 TNTAVGGL
-1978 STRMTSAE
+1978 STRMATAE
-1986 GKITNQGDSIAA
+1986 GKITNQSDSIAS
-1998 LQNSVSSIS
+1998 LQNSVTSIN

-2044 NSLDLTNS
+2044 NSLDLTSS

-2072 DPTFKSTTGGL
+2072 DPTFKTTSAGGL
-2083 AAYALQSGSSFTRQA
+2083 SAYNFPAGTSWIKQA
-2098 KSTDNPMDS
+2098 KSTDNPTGS
-2107 AYEMLLRATTTLG
+2107 TNEMLIKATQALG
-2120 SGWYPNNPTVNGGP
+2120 GGWYPTSPTLVLTA
-2134 NKAFLVKQVIKM
+2134 NKTFLIKQIIKM
-2146 PSGQKLAAFNNP
+2146 PVGTKLQAIGNAT
-2158 LGAGGYVR
+2158 GTGGYIR
-2166 ILGNAEGTGKFETYY
+2166 ILGNDLGTGKFETYY
-2181 SVIQCGPDA
+2181 SVVQGGADLSGS
-2190 NTAIQGH
+2190 TIQGH
-2197 FRVINSSNPPVPS
+2197 FRVIAGTNPPVPTVD
-2210 ASNPVDVI
+2210 NPVFVI

-2234 PKAYSNAIAANANA
+2234 PKAYSDAIAANANA

-2255 VSQQGNTITSHSNS
+2255 VTQQGNTIASHSNS

-2275 SISSING
+2275 SITSING
-2282 ALSSKADASALQSL
+2282 ALSNKADASALQSL

-2393 EGKYIFSFVAKT
+2393 EGTYIFSFVAKT
-2405 VGGTPP
+2405 VGGTTP

-2539 ADASALQNLDTKITN
+2539 ADASALQNLDTKVTN

-2640 YRLRVRYRRRAGN
+2640 YRLRARYRRRAGT
-2653 GTIYVGVSQKTPD
+2653 GTIYLGVSQKTPD

-2758 AIVANDANASAI
+2758 AIVGNDANASAI

-2890 GKMFRLSLTG
+2890 NKMFRLSLTG

-2938 VRMGIRNGTV
+2938 VRMGVRNGTV
-2948 VVILT
+2948 VIILT

-2977 PDSWSEGW
+2977 PDEWMNGW

-3031 QGDTITSHSNSITTL
+3031 QGNTITSQSNSITTL

-3084 NPPSAKALRLNNRD
+3084 NPPSPKALRLNNRD

-3458 SHTNSITSLNNSIT
+3458 SHTNSITSLDNSIT

-3593 RVSGTGTIYC
+3593 RVSGTGTVYC

-3633 SNQAPA
+3633 TNQAPA
-3639 LNVWQ
+3639 LNAWQ
-3644 EVTAYVK
+3644 EVTVYVK

-3686 NAAGITELDYLI
+3686 SAAGEVDLDYLI

-3749 LATKA
+3749 LSTKA

-3763 NRVTTT
+3763 NRVTTA
-3769 EGAITSQGSS
+3769 ENSITSQGSS
-3779 ITSLNASVNGLLKD
+3779 ITSLNSSVTGILKD
-3793 VAVSDTRSTNQP
+3793 IEVTDTRSTNQP

-3810 SNYPLRIVRE
+3810 SNYPKRIVRE
-3820 FKQASV
+3820 FKQASTI
-3826 LGLTG
+3826 GLSG

-3836 SLETYVYW
+3836 SLETYVYYS
-3844 TDASGGPIIQI
+3844 DATGGPIIQI

-3873 TWGSWTQDIKT
+3873 TWGTWVQDIKAIS
-3884 LTDGLANKA
+3884 DGLANKA

-3902 AKVSTIDGKV
+3902 SKVSVIDGKV
-3912 STQATSITNLQT
+3912 STQASSITTLQT
-3924 TVGGHTASIQSQQQ
+3924 TVGGNTASIQSQQQ

-3943 KSRATLK
+3943 KARATLK

-3955 LIGGVGIENDS
+3955 LVGGVGIENDS

-3979 IAPPSDAAAGSVAP
+3979 IGAPSTVSGSVTP
-3993 KYAFVYQPT
+3993 KYAFVYQST

-4011 VPAGLYLDN
+4011 IPAGLYLDS
-4020 ASIGY
+4020 ASISY
-4025 INAEK
+4025 INANK
-4030 INASSLSALSANLG
+4030 IYADSLSAISANLG
-4044 TLTTLKDPTKP
+4044 TFTSLADQSKP
-4055 NGARMVMTGSLTT
+4055 NGARTVISGERIE
-4068 VYDDNNVARIRLGIW
+4068 VYDENNVMRVRIGRW

>member
-177 ILANKK
+177 ILATKK

-943 KNAADQAVTAATSAS
+943 KNAADQAVTAANQAKTAAD
-958 NVATTAKNAADTA
+958 NAATTAATA
-971 KAMADSASTAA
+971 SSTAS
-982 AKANTT
+982 K
-988 ATNAQTTADN
+988 AQTTAND

-1006 ASDLTSSTNQL
+1006 ASDLTTSTNQL
-1017 NQKIAD
+1017 NKKIAD
-1023 EANAR
+1023 ETDAR
-1028 TTAISK
+1028 TVAISK

-1039 TTETSQR
+1039 TIETSQR
-1046 KSEDA
+1046 KTEDA

-1081 TSANTSKITSLDSRL
+1081 TSANTSKISSLDSRL

-1101 KTADAINAAAAA
+1101 KTADAINAAATA
-1113 QQTANTAVI
+1113 QQTASSAVDKANAVANSVTA
-1122 NSAATASALTSLKS
+1122 LKS
-1136 ELSTGK
+1136 ELSSGK
-1142 GINNIIA
+1142 GINNIVA

-1154 QELSPYVIGASRTV
+1154 QELPALGGASRTV
-1168 ALINSPM
+1168 ALVDSAL
-1175 RINGKAYDVT
+1175 RRNGKAYK
-1185 FNAVA
+1185 
-1190 GSIYFGSS
+1190 
-1198 SVSTV
+1198 VSF
-1203 NTAAAGVVSGGKR
+1203 TAAAH
-1216 YMLSAYLKNIDPTKQ
+1216 Y
-1231 AEVYFTLHWFRRTS
+1231 VYFGTAQAALAPSQMAMQVEAGRAYTFSVWLKALSTAVPSFRFNILWFIRDPSTGNITTNAGIIFPQGQTDSYIAPNANGQRYS
-1245 EGAYSATQTVLVNQ
+1245 FRPVNSPANAIGATVYVVGNPSGPSAG
-1259 ATNNTRVTPSNEGG
+1259 E
-1273 TVSCKA
+1273 
-1279 VTAPVDAV
+1279 
-1287 AFAIICAGNSV
+1287 
-1298 YNVAGS
+1298 Y
-1304 RILIDMLMLE
+1304 LIDMLMLE
-1314 EVVGV
+1314 ESVGSEK
-1319 DVPAS
+1319 PAS
-1324 TWTAGPTDLSAI
+1324 TWTAGPADLNAI
-1336 KSALDANASAINNLK
+1336 KNALDTNAVAINNLI
-1351 TRVTN
+1351 TRVSN
-1356 AEGVITSQGDSITQ
+1356 NEGKITSQGNLITQ
-1370 LNNSV
+1370 LNNSIN
-1375 TSINGELTKKADATA
+1375 TINGTLSNKADATA
-1390 LNSLSNRVTTAEG
+1390 LNALTTRVSNAEG

-1410 AIVSLKNDLVA
+1410 SIVSLQNDLASTNKAV
-1421 ANNAISTKADSS
+1421 STKADSS
-1433 ALNSLDSKVTSIDG
+1433 ALNSLDSKV
-1447 KVASNASA
+1447 
-1455 ITSLKSELSTGKGA
+1455 SE
-1469 NLLIA
+1469 
-1474 PYSDPQV
+1474 
-1481 VPYTLSNTGVEVSLV
+1481 
-1496 DSVLRTGKAYN
+1496 
-1507 FKNVTSNV
+1507 
-1515 GNYVYIG
+1515 
-1522 QYSNGKQAPVAVR
+1522 
-1535 GGSKLLFSFYAKS
+1535 
-1548 DVAGFIGR
+1548 
-1556 FALRVFNQS
+1556 
-1565 GANVQVVTLLWTSTQ
+1565 
-1580 AQNVSFTTDLVK
+1580 
-1592 YTLYLSSPIHADG
+1592 
-1605 VTASILLYTGGASS
+1605 
-1619 TSLTPAGAI
+1619 
-1628 LTMDKLM
+1628 
-1635 IEEYVGDNKEASPW
+1635 
-1649 VVGSADLNGIYN
+1649 
-1661 SLDASASA
+1661 
-1669 INNLTTRMANAEGS
+1669 
-1683 ITSQSNS
+1683 
-1690 ITSLRNDLATTN
+1690 
-1702 NVVSKKA
+1702 
-1709 DASALTSLDTKVTS
+1709 

-1729 NNTSAVTALQGRVT
+1729 SNANAVTSLQGSVSSI
-1743 TVENGLSTKA
+1743 EKGLSTKA

-1766 ADSAT
+1766 ADSAA

-1852 QFVTSVNAVIVN
+1852 QFVTSVNAIIVN

-1958 SRMSAAEGNINS
+1958 SRMSTAEGNINS
-1970 ANTAVGGL
+1970 TNTAVGGL
-1978 STRMTSAE
+1978 STRMATAE
-1986 GKITNQGDSIAA
+1986 GKITNQSDSIAS
-1998 LQNSVSSIS
+1998 LQNSVTSIN

-2072 DPTFKSTTGGL
+2072 DPTFKTTSAGGL
-2083 AAYALQSGSSFTRQA
+2083 SAYSFPAGTSWVKQT
-2098 KSTDNPMDS
+2098 KSTDNPTGS
-2107 AYEMLLRATTTLG
+2107 THEMLIKATQALG
-2120 SGWYPNNPTVNGGP
+2120 GGWYPTAPTLVLTA
-2134 NKAFLVKQVIKM
+2134 NKTFLIKQIIKM
-2146 PSGQKLAAFNNP
+2146 PVGTKLQAIGNAT
-2158 LGAGGYVR
+2158 GTGGYIR
-2166 ILGNAEGTGKFETYY
+2166 ILGNDLGTGKFETYY
-2181 SVIQCGPDA
+2181 SVVQGGADLSGS
-2190 NTAIQGH
+2190 TIQGH
-2197 FRVINSSNPPVPS
+2197 FRVIAGTNPPVPTVD
-2210 ASNPVDVI
+2210 NPVFVI

-2234 PKAYSNAIAANANA
+2234 PKAYSDAIAANANA

-2316 LQSSFDGLP
+2316 LQSSFEGIP
-2325 NQGVNLLGPEISNPV
+2325 NQGVNLLGPEISNPI
-2340 EKPTNWTSGLP
+2340 EKPNWISGLP
-2351 FEIIQ
+2351 FEVIQ

-2366 QFTMPASSGNGT
+2366 QFTMPANTTSGT

-2393 EGKYIFSFVAKT
+2393 EGTYIFSFVAKT

-2539 ADASALQNLDTKITN
+2539 ADASALQNLDTKVTN

-2640 YRLRVRYRRRAGN
+2640 YRLRARYRRRAGT
-2653 GTIYVGVSQKTPD
+2653 GTIYLGVSQKTPD

-2758 AIVANDANASAI
+2758 AIVGNDANASAI
-2770 SALDTKVSEV
+2770 SAPDTKVSEV

-2890 GKMFRLSLTG
+2890 NKMFRLSLTG

-2938 VRMGIRNGTV
+2938 VRMGVRNGTV

-2977 PDSWSEGW
+2977 PDSWADGW

-3206 KLATDLQATSSALST
+3206 KLATDLQATSSAVTDLT
-3221 LDSKVTNID
+3221 SKVTNID
-3230 GRVTSAS
+3230 GRLTSAS
-3237 NNIVSLNNSVTNI
+3237 NNIVTLNNSVTNI

-3270 TNAEGNI
+3270 TTAEGNI

-3294 GKGGTNLL
+3294 GKAGTNLL
-3302 IKSNVVGLYDGVSYP
+3302 IKSNVVGTYDGVSYP

-3325 DWEIGAKY
+3325 DWEVGATY

-3341 KRGTGDNNSYLAVY
+3341 KRGTGDTNSSLAVY
-3355 AGGGSQTLQSIVNT
+3355 AGGGSQHLQAVVNT
-3369 DGKVISKVTFVK
+3369 NGKVVSKVTFVK
-3381 NSAVASGPIIHFYMI
+3381 NSAVASGPIIHFYML
-3396 NRPTADKGTIG
+3396 NRPTADKGSVG

-3436 NANAAAITNLTNT
+3436 NANAAAIANLTNTVSQQGNTITSNSSSITSLTNQIGNTKSYSLVTFRNGSAVGMPKAAGVYTGNNTRLYGFGRGLNLIVFKNGDVESCTQYDTYGDIVSACNAIYAAIKALASGTYFAIVGTDNIGSVGNSNPNTDLRALLLASGAGDTYFRSWNWNALPIFVGRKDLDAGNGILGMFDSTVPNQWIEYPLSFVNGVPVGLGDSRTLTTQLDANASAISSLSNT
-3449 VTQQGNTLT
+3449 VTQQGKDIA
-3458 SHTNSITSLNNSIT
+3458 SHSSSITSLNNSIT
-3472 SINGILNTK
+3472 N
-3481 ANTSAVSDLDSR
+3481 
-3493 VTDAEG
+3493 
-3499 KITANTSSIT
+3499 
-3509 SLTANLKSTSNGITM
+3509 
-3524 SASIDVDPDSEWI
+3524 
-3537 YWTKNGE
+3537 
-3544 VARADDTT
+3544 
-3552 ALGGKVYRFGNNAG
+3552 
-3566 NDHVNA
+3566 
-3572 RSKAKLPFDQN
+3572 
-3583 KTYRIRARYR
+3583 
-3593 RVSGTGTIYC
+3593 
-3603 AVFGIAK
+3603 
-3610 DGVSHVNSSNTVT
+3610 
-3623 TDAGSSNYFV
+3623 
-3633 SNQAPA
+3633 
-3639 LNVWQ
+3639 
-3644 EVTAYVK
+3644 
-3651 GRAAGAATGGW
+3651 
-3662 TLDNPRQLPN
+3662 
-3672 ATAFISVQFLANYS
+3672 
-3686 NAAGITELDYLI
+3686 
-3698 IEDADAIAANDATAK
+3698 
-3713 ALSSLDTR
+3713 
-3721 VTTAEGK
+3721 
-3728 ITSQGNSIT
+3728 
-3737 QLNNSITTINGT
+3737 INGT

-3844 TDASGGPIIQI
+3844 IDPSGGPIIQI
-3855 ARGTD
+3855 ARG
-3860 SKLTAERRSTSTS
+3860 SSSAFTAERRSADYN
-3873 TWGSWTQDIKT
+3873 SWFAWSQDIKA
-3884 LTDGLANKA
+3884 LSDGLSNKA

-3979 IAPPSDAAAGSVAP
+3979 IAPPSNAAAGSVAP

-4030 INASSLSALSANLG
+4030 INASSLSAISANLG

-4055 NGARMVMTGSLTT
+4055 NGARMVITGSLTT

>member
-177 ILANKK
+177 ILATKK

-943 KNAADQAVTAATSAS
+943 KNAADQAVTAANQAKTAAD
-958 NVATTAKNAADTA
+958 NAATTAATA
-971 KAMADSASTAA
+971 SSTAS
-982 AKANTT
+982 K
-988 ATNAQTTADN
+988 AQTTAND

-1006 ASDLTSSTNQL
+1006 ASDLTTSTNQL
-1017 NQKIAD
+1017 NKKIAD
-1023 EANAR
+1023 ETDAR
-1028 TTAISK
+1028 TVAISK

-1039 TTETSQR
+1039 TIETSQR
-1046 KSEDA
+1046 KTEDA

-1081 TSANTSKITSLDSRL
+1081 TSANTSKISSLDSRL

-1101 KTADAINAAAAA
+1101 KTADAINAAATA
-1113 QQTANTAVI
+1113 QQTASSAVDKANAVANSVTA
-1122 NSAATASALTSLKS
+1122 LKS
-1136 ELSTGK
+1136 ELSSGK
-1142 GINNIIA
+1142 GINNIVA

-1154 QELSPYVIGASRTV
+1154 QELPALGGASRTV
-1168 ALINSPM
+1168 ALVDSAL
-1175 RINGKAYDVT
+1175 RRNGKAYK
-1185 FNAVA
+1185 
-1190 GSIYFGSS
+1190 
-1198 SVSTV
+1198 VSF
-1203 NTAAAGVVSGGKR
+1203 TAAAH
-1216 YMLSAYLKNIDPTKQ
+1216 Y
-1231 AEVYFTLHWFRRTS
+1231 VYFGTAQAALAPSQMAMQVEAGRAYTFSVWLKALSTAVPSFRFNILWFIRDPSTGNITTNAGIIFPQGQTDSYIAPNANGQRYS
-1245 EGAYSATQTVLVNQ
+1245 FRPVNSPANAIGATVYVVGNPSGPSAG
-1259 ATNNTRVTPSNEGG
+1259 E
-1273 TVSCKA
+1273 
-1279 VTAPVDAV
+1279 
-1287 AFAIICAGNSV
+1287 
-1298 YNVAGS
+1298 Y
-1304 RILIDMLMLE
+1304 LIDMLMLE
-1314 EVVGV
+1314 ESVGSEK
-1319 DVPAS
+1319 PAS
-1324 TWTAGPTDLSAI
+1324 TWTAGPADLNAI
-1336 KSALDANASAINNLK
+1336 KNALDTNAVAINNLI
-1351 TRVTN
+1351 TRVSN
-1356 AEGVITSQGDSITQ
+1356 NEGKITSQGNLITQ
-1370 LNNSV
+1370 LNNSIN
-1375 TSINGELTKKADATA
+1375 TINGTLSNKADATA
-1390 LNSLSNRVTTAEG
+1390 LNALTTRVSNAEG

-1410 AIVSLKNDLVA
+1410 SIVSLQNDLASTNKAV
-1421 ANNAISTKADSS
+1421 STKADSS
-1433 ALNSLDSKVTSIDG
+1433 ALNSLDSKV
-1447 KVASNASA
+1447 
-1455 ITSLKSELSTGKGA
+1455 SE
-1469 NLLIA
+1469 
-1474 PYSDPQV
+1474 
-1481 VPYTLSNTGVEVSLV
+1481 
-1496 DSVLRTGKAYN
+1496 
-1507 FKNVTSNV
+1507 
-1515 GNYVYIG
+1515 
-1522 QYSNGKQAPVAVR
+1522 
-1535 GGSKLLFSFYAKS
+1535 
-1548 DVAGFIGR
+1548 
-1556 FALRVFNQS
+1556 
-1565 GANVQVVTLLWTSTQ
+1565 
-1580 AQNVSFTTDLVK
+1580 
-1592 YTLYLSSPIHADG
+1592 
-1605 VTASILLYTGGASS
+1605 
-1619 TSLTPAGAI
+1619 
-1628 LTMDKLM
+1628 
-1635 IEEYVGDNKEASPW
+1635 
-1649 VVGSADLNGIYN
+1649 
-1661 SLDASASA
+1661 
-1669 INNLTTRMANAEGS
+1669 
-1683 ITSQSNS
+1683 
-1690 ITSLRNDLATTN
+1690 
-1702 NVVSKKA
+1702 
-1709 DASALTSLDTKVTS
+1709 

-1729 NNTSAVTALQGRVT
+1729 SNANAVTSLQGSVSSI
-1743 TVENGLSTKA
+1743 EKGLSTKA

-1766 ADSAT
+1766 ADSAA

-1852 QFVTSVNAVIVN
+1852 QFVTSVNAIIVN

-1958 SRMSAAEGNINS
+1958 SRMSTAEGNINS
-1970 ANTAVGGL
+1970 TNTAVGGL
-1978 STRMTSAE
+1978 STRMATAE
-1986 GKITNQGDSIAA
+1986 GKITNQSDSIAS
-1998 LQNSVSSIS
+1998 LQNSVTSIN

-2072 DPTFKSTTGGL
+2072 DPTFKTTSAGGL
-2083 AAYALQSGSSFTRQA
+2083 SAYSFPAGTSWVKQT
-2098 KSTDNPMDS
+2098 KSTDNPTGS
-2107 AYEMLLRATTTLG
+2107 THEMLIKATQALG
-2120 SGWYPNNPTVNGGP
+2120 GGWYPTAPTLVLTA
-2134 NKAFLVKQVIKM
+2134 NKTFLIKQIIKM
-2146 PSGQKLAAFNNP
+2146 PVGTKLQAIGNAT
-2158 LGAGGYVR
+2158 GTGGYIR
-2166 ILGNAEGTGKFETYY
+2166 ILGNDLGTGKFETYY
-2181 SVIQCGPDA
+2181 SVVQGGADLSGS
-2190 NTAIQGH
+2190 TIQGH
-2197 FRVINSSNPPVPS
+2197 FRVIAGTNPPVPTVD
-2210 ASNPVDVI
+2210 NPVFVI

-2234 PKAYSNAIAANANA
+2234 PKAYSDAIAANANA

-2316 LQSSFDGLP
+2316 LQSSFEGIP
-2325 NQGVNLLGPEISNPV
+2325 NQGVNLLGPEISNPI
-2340 EKPTNWTSGLP
+2340 EKPNWISGLP
-2351 FEIIQ
+2351 FEVIQ

-2366 QFTMPASSGNGT
+2366 QFTMPANTTSGT

-2393 EGKYIFSFVAKT
+2393 EGTYIFSFVAKT

-2539 ADASALQNLDTKITN
+2539 ADASALQNLDTKVTN

-2640 YRLRVRYRRRAGN
+2640 YRLRARYRRRAGT
-2653 GTIYVGVSQKTPD
+2653 GTIYLGVSQKTPD

-2758 AIVANDANASAI
+2758 AIVGNDANASAI

-2890 GKMFRLSLTG
+2890 NKMFRLSLTG

-2938 VRMGIRNGTV
+2938 VRMGVRNGTV

-2977 PDSWSEGW
+2977 PDSWADGW

-3206 KLATDLQATSSALST
+3206 KLATDLQATSSAVTDLT
-3221 LDSKVTNID
+3221 SKVTNID
-3230 GRVTSAS
+3230 GRLTSAS
-3237 NNIVSLNNSVTNI
+3237 NNIVTLNNSVTNI

-3270 TNAEGNI
+3270 TTAEGNI

-3294 GKGGTNLL
+3294 GKAGTNLL
-3302 IKSNVVGLYDGVSYP
+3302 IKSNVVGTYDGVSYP

-3325 DWEIGAKY
+3325 DWEVGATY

-3341 KRGTGDNNSYLAVY
+3341 KRGTGDTNSSLAVY
-3355 AGGGSQTLQSIVNT
+3355 AGGGSQHLQAVVNT
-3369 DGKVISKVTFVK
+3369 NGKVVSKVTFVK
-3381 NSAVASGPIIHFYMI
+3381 NSAVASGPIIHFYML
-3396 NRPTADKGTIG
+3396 NRPTADKGSVG

-3436 NANAAAITNLTNT
+3436 NANAAAIANLTNTVSQQGNTITSNSSSITSLTNQIGNTKSYSLVTFRNGSAVGMPKAAGVYTGNNTRLYGFGRGLNLIVFKNGDVESCTQYDTYGDIVSACNAIYAAIKALASGTYFAIVGTDNIGSVGNSNPNTDLRALLLASGAGDTYFRSWNWNALPIFVGRKDLDAGNGILGMFDSTVPNQWIEYPLSFVNGVPVGLGDSRTLTTQLDANASAISSLSNT
-3449 VTQQGNTLT
+3449 VTQQGKDIA
-3458 SHTNSITSLNNSIT
+3458 SHSSSITSLNNSIT
-3472 SINGILNTK
+3472 N
-3481 ANTSAVSDLDSR
+3481 
-3493 VTDAEG
+3493 
-3499 KITANTSSIT
+3499 
-3509 SLTANLKSTSNGITM
+3509 
-3524 SASIDVDPDSEWI
+3524 
-3537 YWTKNGE
+3537 
-3544 VARADDTT
+3544 
-3552 ALGGKVYRFGNNAG
+3552 
-3566 NDHVNA
+3566 
-3572 RSKAKLPFDQN
+3572 
-3583 KTYRIRARYR
+3583 
-3593 RVSGTGTIYC
+3593 
-3603 AVFGIAK
+3603 
-3610 DGVSHVNSSNTVT
+3610 
-3623 TDAGSSNYFV
+3623 
-3633 SNQAPA
+3633 
-3639 LNVWQ
+3639 
-3644 EVTAYVK
+3644 
-3651 GRAAGAATGGW
+3651 
-3662 TLDNPRQLPN
+3662 
-3672 ATAFISVQFLANYS
+3672 
-3686 NAAGITELDYLI
+3686 
-3698 IEDADAIAANDATAK
+3698 
-3713 ALSSLDTR
+3713 
-3721 VTTAEGK
+3721 
-3728 ITSQGNSIT
+3728 
-3737 QLNNSITTINGT
+3737 INGT

-3844 TDASGGPIIQI
+3844 IDPSGGPIIQI
-3855 ARGTD
+3855 ARG
-3860 SKLTAERRSTSTS
+3860 SSSAFTAERRSADYN
-3873 TWGSWTQDIKT
+3873 SWFAWSQDIKA
-3884 LTDGLANKA
+3884 LSDGLSNKA
-3893 EASALSSLD
+3893 EASALSSLA

-3979 IAPPSDAAAGSVAP
+3979 IAPPSNAAAGSVAP

-4030 INASSLSALSANLG
+4030 INASSLSAISANLG

-4055 NGARMVMTGSLTT
+4055 NGARMVITGSLTT

>member
-177 ILANKK
+177 ILATKK

-943 KNAADQAVTAATSAS
+943 KNAADQAVTAANQAKTAAD
-958 NVATTAKNAADTA
+958 NAATTAATA
-971 KAMADSASTAA
+971 SSTAS
-982 AKANTT
+982 K
-988 ATNAQTTADN
+988 AQTTAND

-1006 ASDLTSSTNQL
+1006 ASDLTTSTNQL
-1017 NQKIAD
+1017 NKKIAD
-1023 EANAR
+1023 ETDAR
-1028 TTAISK
+1028 TVAISK

-1039 TTETSQR
+1039 TIETSQR
-1046 KSEDA
+1046 KTEDA

-1081 TSANTSKITSLDSRL
+1081 TSANTSKISSLDSRL

-1101 KTADAINAAAAA
+1101 KTADAINAAATA
-1113 QQTANTAVI
+1113 QQTASSAVDKANAVANSVTA
-1122 NSAATASALTSLKS
+1122 LKS
-1136 ELSTGK
+1136 ELSSGK
-1142 GINNIIA
+1142 GINNIVA

-1154 QELSPYVIGASRTV
+1154 QELPALGGASRTV
-1168 ALINSPM
+1168 ALVDSAL
-1175 RINGKAYDVT
+1175 RRNGKAYK
-1185 FNAVA
+1185 
-1190 GSIYFGSS
+1190 
-1198 SVSTV
+1198 VSF
-1203 NTAAAGVVSGGKR
+1203 TAAAH
-1216 YMLSAYLKNIDPTKQ
+1216 Y
-1231 AEVYFTLHWFRRTS
+1231 VYFGTAQAALAPSQMAMQVEAGRAYTFSVWLKALSTAVPSFRFNILWFIRDPSTGNITTNAGIIFPQGQTDSYIAPNANGQRYS
-1245 EGAYSATQTVLVNQ
+1245 FRPVNSPANAIGATVYVVGNPSGPSAG
-1259 ATNNTRVTPSNEGG
+1259 E
-1273 TVSCKA
+1273 
-1279 VTAPVDAV
+1279 
-1287 AFAIICAGNSV
+1287 
-1298 YNVAGS
+1298 Y
-1304 RILIDMLMLE
+1304 LIDMLMLE
-1314 EVVGV
+1314 ESVGSEK
-1319 DVPAS
+1319 PAS
-1324 TWTAGPTDLSAI
+1324 TWTAGPADLNAI
-1336 KSALDANASAINNLK
+1336 KNALDTNAVAINNLI
-1351 TRVTN
+1351 TRVSN
-1356 AEGVITSQGDSITQ
+1356 NEGKITSQGNLITQ
-1370 LNNSV
+1370 LNNSIN
-1375 TSINGELTKKADATA
+1375 TINGTLSNKADATA
-1390 LNSLSNRVTTAEG
+1390 LNALTTRVSNAEG

-1410 AIVSLKNDLVA
+1410 SIVSLQNDLASTNKAV
-1421 ANNAISTKADSS
+1421 STKADSS
-1433 ALNSLDSKVTSIDG
+1433 ALNSLDSKV
-1447 KVASNASA
+1447 
-1455 ITSLKSELSTGKGA
+1455 SE
-1469 NLLIA
+1469 
-1474 PYSDPQV
+1474 
-1481 VPYTLSNTGVEVSLV
+1481 
-1496 DSVLRTGKAYN
+1496 
-1507 FKNVTSNV
+1507 
-1515 GNYVYIG
+1515 
-1522 QYSNGKQAPVAVR
+1522 
-1535 GGSKLLFSFYAKS
+1535 
-1548 DVAGFIGR
+1548 
-1556 FALRVFNQS
+1556 
-1565 GANVQVVTLLWTSTQ
+1565 
-1580 AQNVSFTTDLVK
+1580 
-1592 YTLYLSSPIHADG
+1592 
-1605 VTASILLYTGGASS
+1605 
-1619 TSLTPAGAI
+1619 
-1628 LTMDKLM
+1628 
-1635 IEEYVGDNKEASPW
+1635 
-1649 VVGSADLNGIYN
+1649 
-1661 SLDASASA
+1661 
-1669 INNLTTRMANAEGS
+1669 
-1683 ITSQSNS
+1683 
-1690 ITSLRNDLATTN
+1690 
-1702 NVVSKKA
+1702 
-1709 DASALTSLDTKVTS
+1709 

-1729 NNTSAVTALQGRVT
+1729 SNANAVTSLQGSVSSI
-1743 TVENGLSTKA
+1743 EKGLSTKA

-1766 ADSAT
+1766 ADSAA

-1852 QFVTSVNAVIVN
+1852 QFVTSVNAIIVN

-1958 SRMSAAEGNINS
+1958 SRMSTAEGNINS
-1970 ANTAVGGL
+1970 TNTAVGGL
-1978 STRMTSAE
+1978 STRMATAE
-1986 GKITNQGDSIAA
+1986 GKITNQSDSIAS
-1998 LQNSVSSIS
+1998 LQNSVTSIN

-2072 DPTFKSTTGGL
+2072 DPTFKTTSAGGL
-2083 AAYALQSGSSFTRQA
+2083 SAYSFPAGTSWVKQT
-2098 KSTDNPMDS
+2098 KSTDNPTGS
-2107 AYEMLLRATTTLG
+2107 THEMLIKATQALG
-2120 SGWYPNNPTVNGGP
+2120 GGWYPTAPTLVLTA
-2134 NKAFLVKQVIKM
+2134 NKTFLIKQIIKM
-2146 PSGQKLAAFNNP
+2146 PVGTKLQAIGNAT
-2158 LGAGGYVR
+2158 GTGGYIR
-2166 ILGNAEGTGKFETYY
+2166 ILGNDLGTGKFETYY
-2181 SVIQCGPDA
+2181 SVVQGGADLSGS
-2190 NTAIQGH
+2190 TIQGH
-2197 FRVINSSNPPVPS
+2197 FRVIAGTNPPVPTVD
-2210 ASNPVDVI
+2210 NPVFVI

-2234 PKAYSNAIAANANA
+2234 PKAYSDAIAANANA

-2316 LQSSFDGLP
+2316 LQSSFEGIP
-2325 NQGVNLLGPEISNPV
+2325 NQGVNLLGPEISNPI
-2340 EKPTNWTSGLP
+2340 EKPNWISGLP
-2351 FEIIQ
+2351 FEVIQ

-2366 QFTMPASSGNGT
+2366 QFTMPANTTSGT

-2393 EGKYIFSFVAKT
+2393 EGTYIFSFVAKT

-2539 ADASALQNLDTKITN
+2539 ADASALQNLDTKVTN

-2640 YRLRVRYRRRAGN
+2640 YRLRARYRRRAGT
-2653 GTIYVGVSQKTPD
+2653 GTIYLGVSQKTPD

-2758 AIVANDANASAI
+2758 AIVGNDANASAI

-2890 GKMFRLSLTG
+2890 NKMFRLSLTG

-2938 VRMGIRNGTV
+2938 VRMGVRNGTV

-2977 PDSWSEGW
+2977 PDSWADGW

-3206 KLATDLQATSSALST
+3206 KLATDLQATSSAVTDLT
-3221 LDSKVTNID
+3221 SKVTNID
-3230 GRVTSAS
+3230 GRLTSAS
-3237 NNIVSLNNSVTNI
+3237 NNIVTLNNSVTNI

-3270 TNAEGNI
+3270 TTAEGNI

-3294 GKGGTNLL
+3294 GKAGTNLL
-3302 IKSNVVGLYDGVSYP
+3302 IKSNVVGTYDGVSYP

-3325 DWEIGAKY
+3325 DWEVGATY

-3341 KRGTGDNNSYLAVY
+3341 KRGTGDTNSSLAVY
-3355 AGGGSQTLQSIVNT
+3355 AGGGSQHLQAVVNT
-3369 DGKVISKVTFVK
+3369 NGKVVSKVTFVK
-3381 NSAVASGPIIHFYMI
+3381 NSAVASGPIIHFYML
-3396 NRPTADKGTIG
+3396 NRPTADKGSVG

-3436 NANAAAITNLTNT
+3436 NANAAAIANLTNTVSQQGNTITSNSSSITSLTNQIGNTKSYSLVTFRNGSAVGMPKAAGVYTGNNTRLYGFGRGLNLIVFKNGDVESCTQYDTYGDIVSACNAIYAAIKALASGTYFAIVGTDNIGSVGNSNPNTDLRALLLASGAGDTYFRSWNWNALPIFVGRKDLDAGNGILGMFDSTVPNQWIEYPLSFVNGVPVGLGDSRTLTTQLDANASAISSLSNT
-3449 VTQQGNTLT
+3449 VTQQGKDIA
-3458 SHTNSITSLNNSIT
+3458 SHSSSITSLNNSIT
-3472 SINGILNTK
+3472 N
-3481 ANTSAVSDLDSR
+3481 
-3493 VTDAEG
+3493 
-3499 KITANTSSIT
+3499 
-3509 SLTANLKSTSNGITM
+3509 
-3524 SASIDVDPDSEWI
+3524 
-3537 YWTKNGE
+3537 
-3544 VARADDTT
+3544 
-3552 ALGGKVYRFGNNAG
+3552 
-3566 NDHVNA
+3566 
-3572 RSKAKLPFDQN
+3572 
-3583 KTYRIRARYR
+3583 
-3593 RVSGTGTIYC
+3593 
-3603 AVFGIAK
+3603 
-3610 DGVSHVNSSNTVT
+3610 
-3623 TDAGSSNYFV
+3623 
-3633 SNQAPA
+3633 
-3639 LNVWQ
+3639 
-3644 EVTAYVK
+3644 
-3651 GRAAGAATGGW
+3651 
-3662 TLDNPRQLPN
+3662 
-3672 ATAFISVQFLANYS
+3672 
-3686 NAAGITELDYLI
+3686 
-3698 IEDADAIAANDATAK
+3698 
-3713 ALSSLDTR
+3713 
-3721 VTTAEGK
+3721 
-3728 ITSQGNSIT
+3728 
-3737 QLNNSITTINGT
+3737 INGT

-3810 SNYPLRIVRE
+3810 SNYPKRIVRE

-3844 TDASGGPIIQI
+3844 IDPSGGPIIQI
-3855 ARGTD
+3855 ARG
-3860 SKLTAERRSTSTS
+3860 SSSAFTAERRSADYN
-3873 TWGSWTQDIKT
+3873 SWFAWSQDIKA
-3884 LTDGLANKA
+3884 LSDGLSNKA

-3979 IAPPSDAAAGSVAP
+3979 IAPPSNAAAGSVAP

-4030 INASSLSALSANLG
+4030 INASSLSAISANLG

-4055 NGARMVMTGSLTT
+4055 NGARMVITGSLTT

>member
-23 SPSVPREDPDNLQS
+23 RPSVPREDPDNLQS

-958 NVATTAKNAADTA
+958 NVATTAKNTADTA

-1059 YKSSTNG
+1059 YKSSTND

-1101 KTADAINAAAAA
+1101 KTADAINAAATA
-1113 QQTANTAVI
+1113 QQTASSAVDKANAVANSVTA
-1122 NSAATASALTSLKS
+1122 LKS
-1136 ELSTGK
+1136 ELSSGK
-1142 GINNIIA
+1142 GINNIVA

-1154 QELSPYVIGASRTV
+1154 QELPALGGASRTV
-1168 ALINSPM
+1168 ALVDSAL
-1175 RINGKAYDVT
+1175 RRNGKAYK
-1185 FNAVA
+1185 
-1190 GSIYFGSS
+1190 
-1198 SVSTV
+1198 VSF
-1203 NTAAAGVVSGGKR
+1203 TAAAH
-1216 YMLSAYLKNIDPTKQ
+1216 Y
-1231 AEVYFTLHWFRRTS
+1231 VYFGTAQAALAPSQMAMQVEAGRAYTFSVWLKALSTAVPSFRFNILWFIRDPSTGNITTNAGIIFPQGQTDSYIAPNANGQRYS
-1245 EGAYSATQTVLVNQ
+1245 FRPVNSPANAIGATVYVVGNPSGPSAG
-1259 ATNNTRVTPSNEGG
+1259 E
-1273 TVSCKA
+1273 
-1279 VTAPVDAV
+1279 
-1287 AFAIICAGNSV
+1287 
-1298 YNVAGS
+1298 Y
-1304 RILIDMLMLE
+1304 LIDMLMLE
-1314 EVVGV
+1314 ESVGSEK
-1319 DVPAS
+1319 PAS
-1324 TWTAGPTDLSAI
+1324 TWTAGPADLNAI
-1336 KSALDANASAINNLK
+1336 KNALDTNAVAINNLT
-1351 TRVTN
+1351 TRVSN
-1356 AEGVITSQGDSITQ
+1356 NEGKITSQGNLITQ
-1370 LNNSV
+1370 LNNSIN
-1375 TSINGELTKKADATA
+1375 TINGTLSNKADATA
-1390 LNSLSNRVTTAEG
+1390 LNALTTRVSNAEG

-1410 AIVSLKNDLVA
+1410 SIVSLQNDLASTNKAV
-1421 ANNAISTKADSS
+1421 STKADSS
-1433 ALNSLDSKVTSIDG
+1433 ALNSLDSKV
-1447 KVASNASA
+1447 
-1455 ITSLKSELSTGKGA
+1455 SE
-1469 NLLIA
+1469 
-1474 PYSDPQV
+1474 
-1481 VPYTLSNTGVEVSLV
+1481 
-1496 DSVLRTGKAYN
+1496 
-1507 FKNVTSNV
+1507 
-1515 GNYVYIG
+1515 
-1522 QYSNGKQAPVAVR
+1522 
-1535 GGSKLLFSFYAKS
+1535 
-1548 DVAGFIGR
+1548 
-1556 FALRVFNQS
+1556 
-1565 GANVQVVTLLWTSTQ
+1565 
-1580 AQNVSFTTDLVK
+1580 
-1592 YTLYLSSPIHADG
+1592 
-1605 VTASILLYTGGASS
+1605 
-1619 TSLTPAGAI
+1619 
-1628 LTMDKLM
+1628 
-1635 IEEYVGDNKEASPW
+1635 
-1649 VVGSADLNGIYN
+1649 
-1661 SLDASASA
+1661 
-1669 INNLTTRMANAEGS
+1669 
-1683 ITSQSNS
+1683 
-1690 ITSLRNDLATTN
+1690 
-1702 NVVSKKA
+1702 
-1709 DASALTSLDTKVTS
+1709 

-1729 NNTSAVTALQGRVT
+1729 SNANAVTSLQGRVT

-1804 REYLLYERSAELKAF
+1804 KEYLLYERSAELKTF

-1852 QFVTSVNAVIVN
+1852 QFVTSVNAIIVN

-1958 SRMSAAEGNINS
+1958 SRMSTAEGNINS
-1970 ANTAVGGL
+1970 TNTAVGGL
-1978 STRMTSAE
+1978 STRMATAE
-1986 GKITNQGDSIAA
+1986 GKITNQSDSIAS
-1998 LQNSVSSIS
+1998 LQNSVTSIN

-2146 PSGQKLAAFNNP
+2146 PIGQKLAAFNNP

-2190 NTAIQGH
+2190 NMAIQGH

-2282 ALSSKADASALQSL
+2282 ALSSKADTSALQSL

-2539 ADASALQNLDTKITN
+2539 ADASALQNLDTKVTN

-2640 YRLRVRYRRRAGN
+2640 YRLRARYRRRAGT
-2653 GTIYVGVSQKTPD
+2653 GTIYLGVSQKTPD

-2890 GKMFRLSLTG
+2890 NKMFRLSLTG

-2938 VRMGIRNGTV
+2938 VRMGVRNGTV
-2948 VVILT
+2948 VIILT

-2977 PDSWSEGW
+2977 PDEWMNGW

-3031 QGDTITSHSNSITTL
+3031 QGNTITSQSNSITTL

-3436 NANAAAITNLTNT
+3436 NANASAIANLANTVSQQGNTITSNSSSITSLTNQIGNTKSYSLVTFRNGSAVGMPKAAGVYTGNNTRLYGFGRGLNLIVFKNGDVESCTQYDTYGDIVSACNAIYAAIKALASGTYFAIVGTDNIGSVGNSNPNTDLRALLLACGAGDTYFRSWNWNALPIFVGRKDLDAGNGILGMFDSTVPNQWIEYPLSFVNGVPVGLGDSRTLTTQLDANASAISSLSNT
-3449 VTQQGNTLT
+3449 VTQQGKDIA
-3458 SHTNSITSLNNSIT
+3458 SHSSSITSLNNSIT
-3472 SINGILNTK
+3472 N
-3481 ANTSAVSDLDSR
+3481 
-3493 VTDAEG
+3493 
-3499 KITANTSSIT
+3499 
-3509 SLTANLKSTSNGITM
+3509 
-3524 SASIDVDPDSEWI
+3524 
-3537 YWTKNGE
+3537 
-3544 VARADDTT
+3544 
-3552 ALGGKVYRFGNNAG
+3552 
-3566 NDHVNA
+3566 
-3572 RSKAKLPFDQN
+3572 
-3583 KTYRIRARYR
+3583 
-3593 RVSGTGTIYC
+3593 
-3603 AVFGIAK
+3603 
-3610 DGVSHVNSSNTVT
+3610 
-3623 TDAGSSNYFV
+3623 
-3633 SNQAPA
+3633 
-3639 LNVWQ
+3639 
-3644 EVTAYVK
+3644 
-3651 GRAAGAATGGW
+3651 
-3662 TLDNPRQLPN
+3662 
-3672 ATAFISVQFLANYS
+3672 
-3686 NAAGITELDYLI
+3686 
-3698 IEDADAIAANDATAK
+3698 
-3713 ALSSLDTR
+3713 
-3721 VTTAEGK
+3721 
-3728 ITSQGNSIT
+3728 
-3737 QLNNSITTINGT
+3737 INGT

-3979 IAPPSDAAAGSVAP
+3979 IAPPSNAAAGSVAP